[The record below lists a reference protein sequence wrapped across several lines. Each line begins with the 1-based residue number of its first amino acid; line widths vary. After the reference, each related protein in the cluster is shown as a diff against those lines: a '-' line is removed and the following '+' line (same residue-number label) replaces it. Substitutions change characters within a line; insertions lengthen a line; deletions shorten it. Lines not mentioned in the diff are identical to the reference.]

1 MEYMEQSEEEQKELG
16 YVVLCLQEKG
26 MAPGASVKEQLGFLW
41 RLFEHSEGRLVA
53 VTHDLDSLRARHSA
67 EMAEVQRYLEHIR
80 SLSEKRDALAQEYE
94 QENEVLRAQLQRVTL
109 QQDAQMNEVAEML
122 YQEGLAEVIPST
134 PSEQVA
140 YLLVERA
147 SLLER
152 PDDPQAP
159 QAPDAQAGTP
169 SASHQETQSQTQGPK
184 ESMDQGACGQ
194 SPWKRLFGLRKAAQ
208 RKQALTF
215 ASVELRPVS
224 GLSVERE
231 WARLE
236 RDLEEA
242 SRRLAMAHREIRRLT
257 DELESARMTQ
267 SAYEPELQGAQEE
280 VEQLRQEVEKLKKCD
295 VVELRKAK
303 ELNDRLDQ
311 EIRALRTRVR
321 TMDAERKALLEM
333 VEKMK
338 DSGNATKIHPE
349 ALQHNLAKGEGMAA
363 PQMHTVSLQTDLVLL
378 DQDKTH
384 ERYLQQSEITD
395 KLNDVQHQLQGL
407 QEKYDELM
415 NVTKKAE
422 EDEEYE
428 ELKKQREEEEKV
440 LELLMD
446 KTEEVEEEYEDLKT
460 KKEEVEEEYEDL
472 KTKKE
477 EVEEEYED
485 LKTKKEEVEE
495 EYENLKTKKEEVE
508 EEYENL
514 KTKKEEVEE
523 EYEDLKTKKGEV
535 ERVYEDLKIKM
546 DEEKKEYE
554 HLENMREE
562 LELKLDEALGRSKQQ
577 QHSSQAVELQL
588 KVCAELKQDQ
598 AKVSHL
604 EQRALQQES
613 RELREGLAQSSQ
625 KAHSCSHLQ
634 EKLSA
639 ERAKLK
645 AMEAEMQG
653 LQQQLKST
661 EHQLNVERNRN
672 TESGQQEE
680 EARYTT
686 IRTQDNQLH
695 RRLWE
700 QREEELQEEV
710 RSLREVEASLNR
722 TNSELSR
729 RFKGLQTQLD
739 VLQSQ
744 TSTARQEIPADYV
757 NLKECLEARQEDCEK
772 LTEELMEVLTCLDLQ
787 KSKNA
792 EKRSQH
798 KAKMRRAK
806 QIFLKET
813 GCRDE
818 KIQSLERDL
827 ALALTSSAR
836 EKEIIVNMNE
846 ENGKLLAEKRDL
858 LGKLNDVEEKTINS
872 VLAATTT
879 QCSVDFLEKESKH
892 LQDTIVEMSGLIPN
906 GATLQRA
913 LNNLHKARSANVQ
926 ELKKMS
932 HFESTL
938 LTSSH
943 LKTRVLPRAFDM
955 RSHLDNIY
963 RSNAS
968 HTEEAT
974 SPSSSLTSQLSTLT
988 MQPVE
993 TGYLNLTSSPGVWD
1007 SNLNLT
1013 SPLTRADHHT
1023 HSDALSSDSD
1033 DV

>member
-1 MEYMEQSEEEQKELG
+1 MEDTEQSEEEQKELEL
-16 YVVLCLQEKG
+16 VVLCLQEEG

-41 RLFEHSEGRLVA
+41 RLFQHSEGRLVA

-94 QENEVLRAQLQRVTL
+94 QENEVLRAQLQRLTL

-122 YQEGLAEVIPST
+122 YQEGLAEVIPSSH
-134 PSEQVA
+134 SEQVA

-152 PDDPQAP
+152 PNDPQV
-159 QAPDAQAGTP
+159 PDAQAGTP
-169 SASHQETQSQTQGPK
+169 SASQQETQSQIQCPK
-184 ESMDQGACGQ
+184 ESMDQGAPSRGQ

-208 RKQALTF
+208 SKQAL
-215 ASVELRPVS
+215 ASVELRPGS
-224 GLSVERE
+224 GLSVEQE

-257 DELESARMTQ
+257 DELESAHMTQ

-321 TMDAERKALLEM
+321 TMDAERKTLLET

-338 DSGNATKIHPE
+338 DSDNAAKTHPE
-349 ALQHNLAKGEGMAA
+349 ALQLNLAKGEGIAA
-363 PQMHTVSLQTDLVLL
+363 PQMHTVCLQTELLLL

-384 ERYLQQSEITD
+384 ERRLQQSETKD
-395 KLNDVQHQLQGL
+395 KLNDVRRQLQGL

-422 EDEEYE
+422 EYEDYE

-446 KTEEVEEEYEDLKT
+446 KTEVVEGEYEELKTKKEEMEEEYEELKT
-460 KKEEVEEEYEDL
+460 KKEEVERVYEEL

-477 EVEEEYED
+477 EVERVYEE
-485 LKTKKEEVEE
+485 LKTKKEEVE
-495 EYENLKTKKEEVE
+495 
-508 EEYENL
+508 
-514 KTKKEEVEE
+514 
-523 EYEDLKTKKGEV
+523 
-535 ERVYEDLKIKM
+535 RVYEELKTKM

-562 LELKLDEALGRSKQQ
+562 LKLDEALGRSKQQ
-577 QHSSQAVELQL
+577 QQHSSQAVELQF
-588 KVCAELKQDQ
+588 KVCAELKQGQ
-598 AKVSHL
+598 AMVSHL
-604 EQRALQQES
+604 EQRALQQEN

-625 KAHSCSHLQ
+625 KAQSCSHLQ
-634 EKLSA
+634 EELSA

-645 AMEAEMQG
+645 AMEVEIQG

-680 EARYTT
+680 EARYTAL
-686 IRTQDNQLH
+686 RTQENQLH
-695 RRLWE
+695 RRMWE
-700 QREEELQEEV
+700 QREEELQEEGC
-710 RSLREVEASLNR
+710 SLREVEASLNC

-729 RFKGLQTQLD
+729 RFRGQQTHRD

-744 TSTARQEIPADYV
+744 TATARQEIPADYV

-772 LTEELMEVLTCLDLQ
+772 LTKELMEVLTCLDLQ

-818 KIQSLERDL
+818 RIQSLERDL

-836 EKEIIVNMNE
+836 EKEMIVNMKE

-858 LGKLNDVEEKTINS
+858 LGKLNDVEEKTNKS

-879 QCSVDFLEKESKH
+879 QC
-892 LQDTIVEMSGLIPN
+892 
-906 GATLQRA
+906 
-913 LNNLHKARSANVQ
+913 
-926 ELKKMS
+926 
-932 HFESTL
+932 
-938 LTSSH
+938 
-943 LKTRVLPRAFDM
+943 RVLPGAFDM
-955 RSHLDNIY
+955 RSHLDNIH
-963 RSNAS
+963 RSKAS

-974 SPSSSLTSQLSTLT
+974 SPRSTLT
-988 MQPVE
+988 TQPVE
-993 TGYLNLTSSPGVWD
+993 MGYLNLTSSPGVWD

-1013 SPLTRADHHT
+1013 SPLTRADHNFWRT
-1023 HSDALSSDSD
+1023 ELGQ
-1033 DV
+1033 

>member
-1 MEYMEQSEEEQKELG
+1 MEDTEQSEEEQKELEH
-16 YVVLCLQEKG
+16 VVLYLQEEG

-41 RLFEHSEGRLVA
+41 RLFQHSEGRLVA
-53 VTHDLDSLRARHSA
+53 VTYDLDSLRARHSA

-94 QENEVLRAQLQRVTL
+94 QENEVLRAQLQRLTL

-122 YQEGLAEVIPST
+122 YQEGLAEVIPSSH
-134 PSEQVA
+134 SEQVA

-159 QAPDAQAGTP
+159 QVPDAQAGTP
-169 SASHQETQSQTQGPK
+169 SASQQETQSQIQCPK
-184 ESMDQGACGQ
+184 ESMDQGAPSRGQ

-208 RKQALTF
+208 SKQAL
-215 ASVELRPVS
+215 ASVELRPGS

-231 WARLE
+231 WAHLE

-321 TMDAERKALLEM
+321 TMDAERKTLLET
-333 VEKMK
+333 VEKIK
-338 DSGNATKIHPE
+338 DSDNAAKIHPE
-349 ALQHNLAKGEGMAA
+349 ALQLNLAKGEGIPA
-363 PQMHTVSLQTDLVLL
+363 PQMHTVCLQTELLLL

-384 ERYLQQSEITD
+384 ERCLQQSETKD
-395 KLNDVQHQLQGL
+395 KLNDVRRQLQGL
-407 QEKYDELM
+407 QEKYDELL
-415 NVTKKAE
+415 NVTRKAE
-422 EDEEYE
+422 EYEDYE

-446 KTEEVEEEYEDLKT
+446 KTEEVEEEYEELKT
-460 KKEEVEEEYEDL
+460 KKEEVE
-472 KTKKE
+472 
-477 EVEEEYED
+477 
-485 LKTKKEEVEE
+485 
-495 EYENLKTKKEEVE
+495 
-508 EEYENL
+508 
-514 KTKKEEVEE
+514 
-523 EYEDLKTKKGEV
+523 
-535 ERVYEDLKIKM
+535 IKM

-562 LELKLDEALGRSKQQ
+562 LKLDEALGRSRQQ
-577 QHSSQAVELQL
+577 QPHCSQAVELQL
-588 KVCAELKQDQ
+588 KVCAELKQGQ
-598 AKVSHL
+598 AMVSHL

-625 KAHSCSHLQ
+625 KAQSCSRLL
-634 EKLSA
+634 EELSA

-645 AMEAEMQG
+645 AMEVEMQG
-653 LQQQLKST
+653 LQQ
-661 EHQLNVERNRN
+661 QLNVERNRN

-680 EARYTT
+680 EARYTAL
-686 IRTQDNQLH
+686 RTQDNQLH
-695 RRLWE
+695 RRMWE
-700 QREEELQEEV
+700 QREEELQEEGC
-710 RSLREVEASLNR
+710 SLREVEASLNC
-722 TNSELSR
+722 TNSEL
-729 RFKGLQTQLD
+729 
-739 VLQSQ
+739 QSQ
-744 TSTARQEIPADYV
+744 TGTARQEIPADYV

-818 KIQSLERDL
+818 RIQSLERDL

-836 EKEIIVNMNE
+836 EKEMIVNMNE
-846 ENGKLLAEKRDL
+846 ENRKLLAEKRDL
-858 LGKLNDVEEKTINS
+858 LGTLNDVEEKTNKS
-872 VLAATTT
+872 VLAATTA

-906 GATLQRA
+906 GAALQRA
-913 LNNLHKARSANVQ
+913 LKNLRKARSANVQ
-926 ELKKMS
+926 
-932 HFESTL
+932 
-938 LTSSH
+938 SS
-943 LKTRVLPRAFDM
+943 AW
-955 RSHLDNIY
+955 SI
-963 RSNAS
+963 
-968 HTEEAT
+968 
-974 SPSSSLTSQLSTLT
+974 
-988 MQPVE
+988 
-993 TGYLNLTSSPGVWD
+993 
-1007 SNLNLT
+1007 
-1013 SPLTRADHHT
+1013 
-1023 HSDALSSDSD
+1023 
-1033 DV
+1033 

>member
-1 MEYMEQSEEEQKELG
+1 MSVSTEELEH
-16 YVVLCLQEKG
+16 VVLCLQEEG

-41 RLFEHSEGRLVA
+41 RLFQHSEGRLVA

-94 QENEVLRAQLQRVTL
+94 QENEVLRAQLQRLTL

-122 YQEGLAEVIPST
+122 YQEGLAEVIPSSH
-134 PSEQVA
+134 SEQVA

-159 QAPDAQAGTP
+159 QVPDAQAGTP
-169 SASHQETQSQTQGPK
+169 SASQETESQTQCTK
-184 ESMDQGACGQ
+184 ESMDQGAPSRGQ

-208 RKQALTF
+208 SKQAL
-215 ASVELRPVS
+215 ASVELRPGS

-295 VVELRKAK
+295 VVELRKAT

-321 TMDAERKALLEM
+321 TMDAERKTLLET

-338 DSGNATKIHPE
+338 HSDNAAKIHPE
-349 ALQHNLAKGEGMAA
+349 ALQLNLAKGEGIAA
-363 PQMHTVSLQTDLVLL
+363 PQMHTVCLQTELLLL
-378 DQDKTH
+378 DQVKTH
-384 ERYLQQSEITD
+384 ERRLQQSETKD
-395 KLNDVQHQLQGL
+395 KLNDVRRQLQGL
-407 QEKYDELM
+407 QEKYDELL

-422 EDEEYE
+422 EYEDYE

-446 KTEEVEEEYEDLKT
+446 KTE
-460 KKEEVEEEYEDL
+460 
-472 KTKKE
+472 
-477 EVEEEYED
+477 
-485 LKTKKEEVEE
+485 
-495 EYENLKTKKEEVE
+495 
-508 EEYENL
+508 
-514 KTKKEEVEE
+514 
-523 EYEDLKTKKGEV
+523 
-535 ERVYEDLKIKM
+535 
-546 DEEKKEYE
+546 EEKKEYE

-562 LELKLDEALGRSKQQ
+562 LELKLDEALGRSKK

-588 KVCAELKQDQ
+588 KVCAELKQGQ
-598 AKVSHL
+598 AMVSHL

-625 KAHSCSHLQ
+625 KAQSCSRLQ
-634 EKLSA
+634 EELSA

-645 AMEAEMQG
+645 AMEVEMQG

-661 EHQLNVERNRN
+661 EHQLSVERNRN

-680 EARYTT
+680 AARYTAL
-686 IRTQDNQLH
+686 RTQDNQLH
-695 RRLWE
+695 RRMWE
-700 QREEELQEEV
+700 QREEELQDEGS
-710 RSLREVEASLNR
+710 SLREVEASLNC
-722 TNSELSR
+722 TNSELSL
-729 RFKGLQTQLD
+729 RFKGQQTQLD

-744 TSTARQEIPADYV
+744 AGTASQEIPADYV
-757 NLKECLEARQEDCEK
+757 KLKECLEARQEDCEK

-806 QIFLKET
+806 QIYLKET

-818 KIQSLERDL
+818 RIQSLERDL

-836 EKEIIVNMNE
+836 EKEMIVNMNE

-858 LGKLNDVEEKTINS
+858 LGKLNDVEEKTNKS

-879 QCSVDFLEKESKH
+879 QCSVDFLEKESEH

-906 GATLQRA
+906 GAALQHA
-913 LNNLHKARSANVQ
+913 LKNLHKARSANVQ
-926 ELKKMS
+926 
-932 HFESTL
+932 
-938 LTSSH
+938 SS
-943 LKTRVLPRAFDM
+943 AW
-955 RSHLDNIY
+955 SI
-963 RSNAS
+963 
-968 HTEEAT
+968 
-974 SPSSSLTSQLSTLT
+974 
-988 MQPVE
+988 
-993 TGYLNLTSSPGVWD
+993 
-1007 SNLNLT
+1007 
-1013 SPLTRADHHT
+1013 
-1023 HSDALSSDSD
+1023 
-1033 DV
+1033 

>member
-1 MEYMEQSEEEQKELG
+1 MEDTEQSEEEQKELEH
-16 YVVLCLQEKG
+16 VVLCLQEEG

-41 RLFEHSEGRLVA
+41 RLFQHSEGRLVA
-53 VTHDLDSLRARHSA
+53 VTYDLDSLRARHSA

-94 QENEVLRAQLQRVTL
+94 QENEVLRAQLQRLTL

-122 YQEGLAEVIPST
+122 YQEGLAEVIPSSH
-134 PSEQVA
+134 SEQVA

-159 QAPDAQAGTP
+159 QVPDAQAGTP
-169 SASHQETQSQTQGPK
+169 SASQQETQSQIQCPK
-184 ESMDQGACGQ
+184 ESMDQ
-194 SPWKRLFGLRKAAQ
+194 
-208 RKQALTF
+208 
-215 ASVELRPVS
+215 VELRPGS

-231 WARLE
+231 WAHLE

-321 TMDAERKALLEM
+321 TMDAERKTLLET

-338 DSGNATKIHPE
+338 DSDNAAKIHPE
-349 ALQHNLAKGEGMAA
+349 ALQLNLAKGEGIPA
-363 PQMHTVSLQTDLVLL
+363 PQMHTVCLQTELLLL

-384 ERYLQQSEITD
+384 ERCLQQSETKD
-395 KLNDVQHQLQGL
+395 ELNDVRRQLQGL
-407 QEKYDELM
+407 QEKYDELL
-415 NVTKKAE
+415 NVTRKAE
-422 EDEEYE
+422 EYEDYE

-446 KTEEVEEEYEDLKT
+446 KTEEVEEEYEELKT
-460 KKEEVEEEYEDL
+460 KKEEVE
-472 KTKKE
+472 
-477 EVEEEYED
+477 
-485 LKTKKEEVEE
+485 
-495 EYENLKTKKEEVE
+495 
-508 EEYENL
+508 
-514 KTKKEEVEE
+514 
-523 EYEDLKTKKGEV
+523 
-535 ERVYEDLKIKM
+535 IKM

-562 LELKLDEALGRSKQQ
+562 LKLDEALGRSRQQ
-577 QHSSQAVELQL
+577 QPHCSQAVELQL
-588 KVCAELKQDQ
+588 KVCAELKQGQ
-598 AKVSHL
+598 AMVSHL

-625 KAHSCSHLQ
+625 KAQSCSRLL
-634 EKLSA
+634 EELSA

-645 AMEAEMQG
+645 AMEVEMQG
-653 LQQQLKST
+653 LQQ
-661 EHQLNVERNRN
+661 QLNVERNRN

-680 EARYTT
+680 EARYTAL
-686 IRTQDNQLH
+686 RTQDNQLH
-695 RRLWE
+695 RRMWE
-700 QREEELQEEV
+700 QREEELQEEGC
-710 RSLREVEASLNR
+710 SLREVEASLNC
-722 TNSELSR
+722 TNSEL
-729 RFKGLQTQLD
+729 
-739 VLQSQ
+739 QSQ
-744 TSTARQEIPADYV
+744 TGTARQEIPADYV

-772 LTEELMEVLTCLDLQ
+772 LTEELMEVLMCLDLQ

-818 KIQSLERDL
+818 RIQSLERDL

-836 EKEIIVNMNE
+836 EKEMIVNMNE
-846 ENGKLLAEKRDL
+846 ENRKLLAEKRDL
-858 LGKLNDVEEKTINS
+858 LGTLNDVEERKNKS
-872 VLAATTT
+872 VLAATTA

-906 GATLQRA
+906 GAALQRA
-913 LNNLHKARSANVQ
+913 LKNLRKARSANVQ
-926 ELKKMS
+926 DSKKMS
-932 HFESTL
+932 HFESIL
-938 LTSSH
+938 LTSS
-943 LKTRVLPRAFDM
+943 LLETRVLPGAFDM

-963 RSNAS
+963 RSKAS

-974 SPSSSLTSQLSTLT
+974 SPRSSLTSPRSSLTSPCTLLTSPRSTLT

-993 TGYLNLTSSPGVWD
+993 MGY
-1007 SNLNLT
+1007 LNLT
-1013 SPLTRADHHT
+1013 SPLTRADHN
-1023 HSDALSSDSD
+1023 L
-1033 DV
+1033 

>member
-1 MEYMEQSEEEQKELG
+1 MEDTEQSEEEQKELEH
-16 YVVLCLQEKG
+16 VVLCLQEEG

-41 RLFEHSEGRLVA
+41 RLFQHSEGRLVA
-53 VTHDLDSLRARHSA
+53 VTYDLDSLRARHSA

-94 QENEVLRAQLQRVTL
+94 QENEVLRAQLQRLTL

-122 YQEGLAEVIPST
+122 YQEGLAEVIPSSH
-134 PSEQVA
+134 SEQVA

-159 QAPDAQAGTP
+159 QVPDAQAGTP
-169 SASHQETQSQTQGPK
+169 SASQQETQSQIQCPK
-184 ESMDQGACGQ
+184 ESMDQGAPSRGQ

-208 RKQALTF
+208 SKQAL
-215 ASVELRPVS
+215 ASVELRPGS

-231 WARLE
+231 WAHLE

-321 TMDAERKALLEM
+321 TMDAERKTLLET

-338 DSGNATKIHPE
+338 DSDNAAKIHPE
-349 ALQHNLAKGEGMAA
+349 ALQLNLAKGEGIPA
-363 PQMHTVSLQTDLVLL
+363 PQMHTVCLQTELLLL

-384 ERYLQQSEITD
+384 ERCLQQSETKD
-395 KLNDVQHQLQGL
+395 ELNDVRRQLQGL
-407 QEKYDELM
+407 QEKYDELL
-415 NVTKKAE
+415 NVTRKAE
-422 EDEEYE
+422 EYEDYE

-446 KTEEVEEEYEDLKT
+446 KTEEVEEEYEELKT
-460 KKEEVEEEYEDL
+460 KKEEVE
-472 KTKKE
+472 
-477 EVEEEYED
+477 
-485 LKTKKEEVEE
+485 
-495 EYENLKTKKEEVE
+495 
-508 EEYENL
+508 
-514 KTKKEEVEE
+514 
-523 EYEDLKTKKGEV
+523 
-535 ERVYEDLKIKM
+535 IKM

-562 LELKLDEALGRSKQQ
+562 LKLDEALGRSRQQ
-577 QHSSQAVELQL
+577 QPHCSQAVELQL
-588 KVCAELKQDQ
+588 KVCAELKQGQ
-598 AKVSHL
+598 AMVSHL

-625 KAHSCSHLQ
+625 KAQSCSRLL
-634 EKLSA
+634 EELSA

-645 AMEAEMQG
+645 AMEVEMQG
-653 LQQQLKST
+653 LQQ
-661 EHQLNVERNRN
+661 QLNVERNRN

-680 EARYTT
+680 EARYTAL
-686 IRTQDNQLH
+686 RTQDNQLH
-695 RRLWE
+695 RRMWE
-700 QREEELQEEV
+700 QREEELQEEGC
-710 RSLREVEASLNR
+710 SLREVEASLNC
-722 TNSELSR
+722 TNSEL
-729 RFKGLQTQLD
+729 
-739 VLQSQ
+739 QSQ
-744 TSTARQEIPADYV
+744 TGTARQEIPADYV

-772 LTEELMEVLTCLDLQ
+772 LTEELMEVLMCLDLQ

-818 KIQSLERDL
+818 RIQSLERDL

-836 EKEIIVNMNE
+836 EKEMIVNMNE
-846 ENGKLLAEKRDL
+846 ENRKLLAEKRDL
-858 LGKLNDVEEKTINS
+858 LGTLNDVEERKNKS
-872 VLAATTT
+872 VLAATTA

-906 GATLQRA
+906 GAALQRA
-913 LNNLHKARSANVQ
+913 LKNLRKARSANVQ
-926 ELKKMS
+926 
-932 HFESTL
+932 
-938 LTSSH
+938 SS
-943 LKTRVLPRAFDM
+943 AW
-955 RSHLDNIY
+955 SI
-963 RSNAS
+963 
-968 HTEEAT
+968 
-974 SPSSSLTSQLSTLT
+974 
-988 MQPVE
+988 
-993 TGYLNLTSSPGVWD
+993 
-1007 SNLNLT
+1007 
-1013 SPLTRADHHT
+1013 
-1023 HSDALSSDSD
+1023 
-1033 DV
+1033 

>member
-1 MEYMEQSEEEQKELG
+1 MEDTEQSEEEQKELEH
-16 YVVLCLQEKG
+16 VVLCLQEEG

-41 RLFEHSEGRLVA
+41 RLFQHSEGRLVA
-53 VTHDLDSLRARHSA
+53 VTYDLDSLRARHSA

-80 SLSEKRDALAQEYE
+80 SLSEKRDAVAQEYE
-94 QENEVLRAQLQRVTL
+94 QENEVLRTQLQRLTL

-122 YQEGLAEVIPST
+122 YQEGLAEVIPSSH
-134 PSEQVA
+134 SEQVA

-159 QAPDAQAGTP
+159 QVPDAQAGTP
-169 SASHQETQSQTQGPK
+169 SASQQETQSQIQCPK
-184 ESMDQGACGQ
+184 ESMDQGAPSRGQ

-208 RKQALTF
+208 SKQAL
-215 ASVELRPVS
+215 ASVELRPGS

-231 WARLE
+231 WAHLE

-280 VEQLRQEVEKLKKCD
+280 VEQLRQEVEMLKKCD

-321 TMDAERKALLEM
+321 TMDAERKTLLET

-338 DSGNATKIHPE
+338 DSDNAAKIHPE
-349 ALQHNLAKGEGMAA
+349 ALELNLAKREGIAA
-363 PQMHTVSLQTDLVLL
+363 PQMHTVCLQTELLLL

-384 ERYLQQSEITD
+384 ERCLQQSETKD
-395 KLNDVQHQLQGL
+395 KLNDVRRQLQGL
-407 QEKYDELM
+407 QEKYDELL
-415 NVTKKAE
+415 NVTRKAE
-422 EDEEYE
+422 EYEDYE

-446 KTEEVEEEYEDLKT
+446 KTEEVEEEYEELKT
-460 KKEEVEEEYEDL
+460 KKV
-472 KTKKE
+472 
-477 EVEEEYED
+477 
-485 LKTKKEEVEE
+485 
-495 EYENLKTKKEEVE
+495 
-508 EEYENL
+508 
-514 KTKKEEVEE
+514 
-523 EYEDLKTKKGEV
+523 EV
-535 ERVYEDLKIKM
+535 ERVYEELKIKM
-546 DEEKKEYE
+546 DEEKEYE

-562 LELKLDEALGRSKQQ
+562 LKLDEALGRSRQQQ
-577 QHSSQAVELQL
+577 QHCSQAVELQL
-588 KVCAELKQDQ
+588 KVCAELKQGQ
-598 AKVSHL
+598 AMVSHL

-625 KAHSCSHLQ
+625 KAQSCSRLL
-634 EKLSA
+634 EELSA

-645 AMEAEMQG
+645 AMEMQG
-653 LQQQLKST
+653 LQQ
-661 EHQLNVERNRN
+661 QLNVERNRN

-680 EARYTT
+680 EARYTAL
-686 IRTQDNQLH
+686 RTQDNQLH
-695 RRLWE
+695 RRMWE
-700 QREEELQEEV
+700 QREEELQEEGC
-710 RSLREVEASLNR
+710 SLREVEASLNC
-722 TNSELSR
+722 TNSEL
-729 RFKGLQTQLD
+729 
-739 VLQSQ
+739 QSQ
-744 TSTARQEIPADYV
+744 TGTARQEIPADYV

-772 LTEELMEVLTCLDLQ
+772 LTQELMEVLMCLDLQ

-818 KIQSLERDL
+818 RIQSLERDL

-836 EKEIIVNMNE
+836 EKEMIVNMNE
-846 ENGKLLAEKRDL
+846 ENRKLLAEKRDL
-858 LGKLNDVEEKTINS
+858 LGTLNDVEEKTNKS
-872 VLAATTT
+872 VLAATTA
-879 QCSVDFLEKESKH
+879 QC
-892 LQDTIVEMSGLIPN
+892 
-906 GATLQRA
+906 
-913 LNNLHKARSANVQ
+913 
-926 ELKKMS
+926 
-932 HFESTL
+932 
-938 LTSSH
+938 
-943 LKTRVLPRAFDM
+943 RVLPGAFDM

-963 RSNAS
+963 RSKAS

-974 SPSSSLTSQLSTLT
+974 SPRSSLTSPRSSLTSPCTLLTSPRSTLT

-993 TGYLNLTSSPGVWD
+993 MGYLNLTSFPGVWD

-1013 SPLTRADHHT
+1013 SPLTRADHNF
-1023 HSDALSSDSD
+1023 
-1033 DV
+1033 

>member
-1 MEYMEQSEEEQKELG
+1 MEDTEQSEEEQKELEH
-16 YVVLCLQEKG
+16 VVLYLQEEG

-41 RLFEHSEGRLVA
+41 RLFQHSEGRLVA
-53 VTHDLDSLRARHSA
+53 VTYDLDSLRARHSA

-94 QENEVLRAQLQRVTL
+94 QENEVLRAQLQRLTL

-122 YQEGLAEVIPST
+122 YQEGLAEVIPSSH
-134 PSEQVA
+134 SEQVA

-159 QAPDAQAGTP
+159 QVPDAQAGTP
-169 SASHQETQSQTQGPK
+169 SASQQETQSQIQCPK
-184 ESMDQGACGQ
+184 ESMDQGAPSRGQ

-208 RKQALTF
+208 SKQAL
-215 ASVELRPVS
+215 ASVELRPGS

-231 WARLE
+231 WAHLE

-321 TMDAERKALLEM
+321 TMDAERKTLLET
-333 VEKMK
+333 VEKIK
-338 DSGNATKIHPE
+338 DSDNAAKIHPE
-349 ALQHNLAKGEGMAA
+349 ALQLNLAKGEGIPA
-363 PQMHTVSLQTDLVLL
+363 PQMHTVCLQTELLLL

-384 ERYLQQSEITD
+384 ERCLQQSETKD
-395 KLNDVQHQLQGL
+395 KLNDVRRQLQGL
-407 QEKYDELM
+407 QEKYDELL
-415 NVTKKAE
+415 NVTRKAE
-422 EDEEYE
+422 EYEDYE

-446 KTEEVEEEYEDLKT
+446 KTEEVEEEYEELKT
-460 KKEEVEEEYEDL
+460 KKEEVE
-472 KTKKE
+472 
-477 EVEEEYED
+477 
-485 LKTKKEEVEE
+485 
-495 EYENLKTKKEEVE
+495 
-508 EEYENL
+508 
-514 KTKKEEVEE
+514 
-523 EYEDLKTKKGEV
+523 
-535 ERVYEDLKIKM
+535 IKM

-562 LELKLDEALGRSKQQ
+562 LKLDEALGRSRQQ
-577 QHSSQAVELQL
+577 QPHCSQAVELQL
-588 KVCAELKQDQ
+588 KVCAELKQGQ
-598 AKVSHL
+598 AMVSHL

-625 KAHSCSHLQ
+625 KAQSCSRLL
-634 EKLSA
+634 EELSA

-645 AMEAEMQG
+645 AMEVEMQG
-653 LQQQLKST
+653 LQQ
-661 EHQLNVERNRN
+661 QLNVERNRN

-680 EARYTT
+680 EARYTAL
-686 IRTQDNQLH
+686 RTQDNQLH
-695 RRLWE
+695 RRMWE
-700 QREEELQEEV
+700 QREEELQEEGC
-710 RSLREVEASLNR
+710 SLREVEASLNC
-722 TNSELSR
+722 TNSEL
-729 RFKGLQTQLD
+729 
-739 VLQSQ
+739 QSQ
-744 TSTARQEIPADYV
+744 TGTARQEIPADYV

-818 KIQSLERDL
+818 RIQSLERDL

-836 EKEIIVNMNE
+836 
-846 ENGKLLAEKRDL
+846 
-858 LGKLNDVEEKTINS
+858 S
-872 VLAATTT
+872 
-879 QCSVDFLEKESKH
+879 
-892 LQDTIVEMSGLIPN
+892 
-906 GATLQRA
+906 
-913 LNNLHKARSANVQ
+913 SAW
-926 ELKKMS
+926 S
-932 HFESTL
+932 
-938 LTSSH
+938 
-943 LKTRVLPRAFDM
+943 
-955 RSHLDNIY
+955 I
-963 RSNAS
+963 
-968 HTEEAT
+968 
-974 SPSSSLTSQLSTLT
+974 
-988 MQPVE
+988 
-993 TGYLNLTSSPGVWD
+993 
-1007 SNLNLT
+1007 
-1013 SPLTRADHHT
+1013 
-1023 HSDALSSDSD
+1023 
-1033 DV
+1033 

>member
-1 MEYMEQSEEEQKELG
+1 MEDTEQSEEEQKELEL
-16 YVVLCLQEKG
+16 VVLCLQEEG

-41 RLFEHSEGRLVA
+41 RLFQHSEGRLVA

-94 QENEVLRAQLQRVTL
+94 QENEVLRAQLQRLTL

-122 YQEGLAEVIPST
+122 YQEGLAEVIPSSH
-134 PSEQVA
+134 SEQVA

-152 PDDPQAP
+152 PNDPQV
-159 QAPDAQAGTP
+159 PDAQAGTP
-169 SASHQETQSQTQGPK
+169 SASQQETQSQIQCPK
-184 ESMDQGACGQ
+184 ESMDQ
-194 SPWKRLFGLRKAAQ
+194 
-208 RKQALTF
+208 
-215 ASVELRPVS
+215 VELRPGS
-224 GLSVERE
+224 GLSVEQE

-257 DELESARMTQ
+257 DELESAHMTQ

-321 TMDAERKALLEM
+321 TMDAERKTLLET

-338 DSGNATKIHPE
+338 DSDNAAKTHPE
-349 ALQHNLAKGEGMAA
+349 ALQLNLAKGEGIAA
-363 PQMHTVSLQTDLVLL
+363 PQMHTVCLQTELLLL

-384 ERYLQQSEITD
+384 ERRLQQSETKD
-395 KLNDVQHQLQGL
+395 KLNDVRRQLQGL

-422 EDEEYE
+422 EYEDYE

-446 KTEEVEEEYEDLKT
+446 KTEVVEGEYEELKTKKEEMEEEYEELKT
-460 KKEEVEEEYEDL
+460 KKEEVERVYEEL

-477 EVEEEYED
+477 EVERVYEE
-485 LKTKKEEVEE
+485 LKTKKEEVE
-495 EYENLKTKKEEVE
+495 
-508 EEYENL
+508 
-514 KTKKEEVEE
+514 
-523 EYEDLKTKKGEV
+523 
-535 ERVYEDLKIKM
+535 RVYEELKTKM

-562 LELKLDEALGRSKQQ
+562 LKLDEALGRSKQQ
-577 QHSSQAVELQL
+577 QQHSSQAVELQF
-588 KVCAELKQDQ
+588 KVCAELKQGQ
-598 AKVSHL
+598 AMVSHL
-604 EQRALQQES
+604 EQRALQQEN

-625 KAHSCSHLQ
+625 KAQSCSHLQ
-634 EKLSA
+634 EELSA

-645 AMEAEMQG
+645 AMEVEIQG

-680 EARYTT
+680 EARYTAL
-686 IRTQDNQLH
+686 RTQENQLH
-695 RRLWE
+695 RRMWE
-700 QREEELQEEV
+700 QREEELQEEGC
-710 RSLREVEASLNR
+710 SLREVEASLNC

-729 RFKGLQTQLD
+729 RFRGQQTHRD

-744 TSTARQEIPADYV
+744 TATARQEIPADYV

-772 LTEELMEVLTCLDLQ
+772 LTKELMEVLTCLDLQ

-818 KIQSLERDL
+818 RIQSLERDL

-836 EKEIIVNMNE
+836 EKEMIVNMKE

-858 LGKLNDVEEKTINS
+858 LGKLNDVEEKTNKS

-906 GATLQRA
+906 GAALQRA
-913 LNNLHKARSANVQ
+913 LKNLHKARSANVQ
-926 ELKKMS
+926 ESKKMS
-932 HFESTL
+932 HFESIL

-943 LKTRVLPRAFDM
+943 LETRVLPGAFDM
-955 RSHLDNIY
+955 RSHLDNIH
-963 RSNAS
+963 RSKAS

-974 SPSSSLTSQLSTLT
+974 SPRSTLT
-988 MQPVE
+988 TQPVE
-993 TGYLNLTSSPGVWD
+993 MGYLNLTSSPGVWD

-1013 SPLTRADHHT
+1013 SPLTRADHNFWRT
-1023 HSDALSSDSD
+1023 ELGQ
-1033 DV
+1033 

>member
-1 MEYMEQSEEEQKELG
+1 MEDTEQSEEEQKELEL
-16 YVVLCLQEKG
+16 VVLCLQEEG

-41 RLFEHSEGRLVA
+41 RLFQHSEGRLVA

-94 QENEVLRAQLQRVTL
+94 QENEVLRAQLQRLTL

-122 YQEGLAEVIPST
+122 YQEGLAEVIPSSH
-134 PSEQVA
+134 SEQVA

-152 PDDPQAP
+152 PNDPQV
-159 QAPDAQAGTP
+159 PDAQAGTP
-169 SASHQETQSQTQGPK
+169 SASQQETQSQIQCPK
-184 ESMDQGACGQ
+184 ESMDQGAPSRGQ

-208 RKQALTF
+208 SKQAL
-215 ASVELRPVS
+215 ASVELRPGS
-224 GLSVERE
+224 GLSVEQE

-257 DELESARMTQ
+257 DELESAHMTQ

-321 TMDAERKALLEM
+321 TMDAERKTLLET

-338 DSGNATKIHPE
+338 DSDNAAKTHPE
-349 ALQHNLAKGEGMAA
+349 ALQLNLAKGEGIAA
-363 PQMHTVSLQTDLVLL
+363 PQMHTVCLQTELLLL

-384 ERYLQQSEITD
+384 ERRLQQSETKD
-395 KLNDVQHQLQGL
+395 KLNDVRRQLQGL

-422 EDEEYE
+422 EYEDYE

-446 KTEEVEEEYEDLKT
+446 KTEVVEGEYEELKTKKEEMEEEYEELKT
-460 KKEEVEEEYEDL
+460 KKEEVERVYEEL

-477 EVEEEYED
+477 EVERVYEE
-485 LKTKKEEVEE
+485 LKTKKEEVE
-495 EYENLKTKKEEVE
+495 
-508 EEYENL
+508 
-514 KTKKEEVEE
+514 
-523 EYEDLKTKKGEV
+523 
-535 ERVYEDLKIKM
+535 RVYEELKTKM

-562 LELKLDEALGRSKQQ
+562 LKLDEALGRSKQQ
-577 QHSSQAVELQL
+577 QQHSSQAVELQF
-588 KVCAELKQDQ
+588 KVCAELKQGQ
-598 AKVSHL
+598 AMVSHL
-604 EQRALQQES
+604 EQRALQQEN

-625 KAHSCSHLQ
+625 KAQSCSHLQ
-634 EKLSA
+634 EELSA

-645 AMEAEMQG
+645 AMEVEIQG

-680 EARYTT
+680 EARYTAL
-686 IRTQDNQLH
+686 RTQENQLH
-695 RRLWE
+695 RRMWE
-700 QREEELQEEV
+700 QREEELQEEGC
-710 RSLREVEASLNR
+710 SLREVEASLNC

-729 RFKGLQTQLD
+729 RFRGQQTHRD

-744 TSTARQEIPADYV
+744 TATARQEIPADYV

-772 LTEELMEVLTCLDLQ
+772 LTKELMEVLTCLDLQ

-818 KIQSLERDL
+818 RIQSLERDL

-836 EKEIIVNMNE
+836 EKEMIVNMKE

-858 LGKLNDVEEKTINS
+858 LGKLNDVEEKTNKS

-906 GATLQRA
+906 GAALQRA
-913 LNNLHKARSANVQ
+913 LKNLHKARSANVQ
-926 ELKKMS
+926 
-932 HFESTL
+932 
-938 LTSSH
+938 SS
-943 LKTRVLPRAFDM
+943 AW
-955 RSHLDNIY
+955 SI
-963 RSNAS
+963 
-968 HTEEAT
+968 
-974 SPSSSLTSQLSTLT
+974 
-988 MQPVE
+988 
-993 TGYLNLTSSPGVWD
+993 
-1007 SNLNLT
+1007 
-1013 SPLTRADHHT
+1013 
-1023 HSDALSSDSD
+1023 
-1033 DV
+1033 

>member
-1 MEYMEQSEEEQKELG
+1 MSVSTLFRVVSPIMEDTEQSEEELEH
-16 YVVLCLQEKG
+16 VVLCLQEEG

-41 RLFEHSEGRLVA
+41 RLFQHSEGRLVA

-94 QENEVLRAQLQRVTL
+94 QENEVLRAQLQRLTL

-122 YQEGLAEVIPST
+122 YQEGLAEVIPSSH
-134 PSEQVA
+134 SEQVA

-152 PDDPQAP
+152 PDEPQAP
-159 QAPDAQAGTP
+159 QVPDAQAGTP
-169 SASHQETQSQTQGPK
+169 SASQQETQSQTQCTK
-184 ESMDQGACGQ
+184 ESMDQ
-194 SPWKRLFGLRKAAQ
+194 
-208 RKQALTF
+208 
-215 ASVELRPVS
+215 VELRPGS

-295 VVELRKAK
+295 VVELRKAT

-321 TMDAERKALLEM
+321 TMDAERKTLLET

-338 DSGNATKIHPE
+338 HSDNAAKIHPE
-349 ALQHNLAKGEGMAA
+349 ALQLNLAKGEGIAA
-363 PQMHTVSLQTDLVLL
+363 PQMHTVCLQTELLLL
-378 DQDKTH
+378 DQVKTH
-384 ERYLQQSEITD
+384 ERRLQQSETKD
-395 KLNDVQHQLQGL
+395 KLNDVRRQLQGL
-407 QEKYDELM
+407 QEKYDELL

-422 EDEEYE
+422 EYEDYE

-446 KTEEVEEEYEDLKT
+446 KTEEVEEEYEELKT
-460 KKEEVEEEYEDL
+460 KKEEA
-472 KTKKE
+472 
-477 EVEEEYED
+477 
-485 LKTKKEEVEE
+485 
-495 EYENLKTKKEEVE
+495 
-508 EEYENL
+508 
-514 KTKKEEVEE
+514 
-523 EYEDLKTKKGEV
+523 
-535 ERVYEDLKIKM
+535 ERVYEELKIKM

-562 LELKLDEALGRSKQQ
+562 LELKLDEALGRRKK

-588 KVCAELKQDQ
+588 KMCAELKQDQ
-598 AKVSHL
+598 AMVSHL

-625 KAHSCSHLQ
+625 KAQSCSRLQ
-634 EKLSA
+634 EELSA

-645 AMEAEMQG
+645 AMEVEMQG

-680 EARYTT
+680 AARYTAL
-686 IRTQDNQLH
+686 RTQDNQLH
-695 RRLWE
+695 RRMWE
-700 QREEELQEEV
+700 QREEELQDEGC
-710 RSLREVEASLNR
+710 SLREVEASLNC
-722 TNSELSR
+722 TNSELSL
-729 RFKGLQTQLD
+729 RFKGQQTQLD

-744 TSTARQEIPADYV
+744 TGTASQEIPADYV
-757 NLKECLEARQEDCEK
+757 KLKECLEARQEDCEK

-806 QIFLKET
+806 QIYLKET

-818 KIQSLERDL
+818 RIQSLERDL

-836 EKEIIVNMNE
+836 EKEMIVNMNE

-858 LGKLNDVEEKTINS
+858 LGKLNDVEEKTNKS

-879 QCSVDFLEKESKH
+879 QCSVDFLEKESEH

-906 GATLQRA
+906 GAALQHA
-913 LNNLHKARSANVQ
+913 LKNLHKARSANVQ
-926 ELKKMS
+926 ESRKMS
-932 HFESTL
+932 HFESIL
-938 LTSSH
+938 LTSS
-943 LKTRVLPRAFDM
+943 LLETRVLPGAFDM

-963 RSNAS
+963 RCKAS

-974 SPSSSLTSQLSTLT
+974 SPRSSLTSSRSTLT
-988 MQPVE
+988 TQPVE
-993 TGYLNLTSSPGVWD
+993 MGYLNLTSSPGVWD

-1013 SPLTRADHHT
+1013 PPLTRADHN
-1023 HSDALSSDSD
+1023 L
-1033 DV
+1033 

>member
-1 MEYMEQSEEEQKELG
+1 MEDTEQSEEEQKELEH
-16 YVVLCLQEKG
+16 VVLYLQEEG

-41 RLFEHSEGRLVA
+41 RLFQHSEGRLVA
-53 VTHDLDSLRARHSA
+53 VTYDLDSLRARHSA

-94 QENEVLRAQLQRVTL
+94 QENEVLRAQLQRLTL

-122 YQEGLAEVIPST
+122 YQEGLAEVIPSSH
-134 PSEQVA
+134 SEQVA

-159 QAPDAQAGTP
+159 QVPDAQAGTP
-169 SASHQETQSQTQGPK
+169 SASQQETQSQIQCPK
-184 ESMDQGACGQ
+184 ESMDQGAPSRGQ

-208 RKQALTF
+208 SKQAL
-215 ASVELRPVS
+215 ASVELRPGS

-231 WARLE
+231 WAHLE

-321 TMDAERKALLEM
+321 TMDAERKTLLET
-333 VEKMK
+333 VEKIK
-338 DSGNATKIHPE
+338 DSDNAAKIHPE
-349 ALQHNLAKGEGMAA
+349 ALQLNLAKGEGIPA
-363 PQMHTVSLQTDLVLL
+363 PQMHTVCLQTELLLL

-384 ERYLQQSEITD
+384 ERCLQQSETKD
-395 KLNDVQHQLQGL
+395 KLNDVRRQLQGL
-407 QEKYDELM
+407 QEKYDELL
-415 NVTKKAE
+415 NVTRKAE
-422 EDEEYE
+422 EYEDYE

-446 KTEEVEEEYEDLKT
+446 KTEEVEEEYEELKT
-460 KKEEVEEEYEDL
+460 KKEEVE
-472 KTKKE
+472 
-477 EVEEEYED
+477 
-485 LKTKKEEVEE
+485 
-495 EYENLKTKKEEVE
+495 
-508 EEYENL
+508 
-514 KTKKEEVEE
+514 
-523 EYEDLKTKKGEV
+523 
-535 ERVYEDLKIKM
+535 IKM

-562 LELKLDEALGRSKQQ
+562 LKLDEALGRSRQQ
-577 QHSSQAVELQL
+577 QPHCSQAVELQL
-588 KVCAELKQDQ
+588 KVCAELKQGQ
-598 AKVSHL
+598 AMVSHL

-625 KAHSCSHLQ
+625 KAQSCSRLL
-634 EKLSA
+634 EELSA

-645 AMEAEMQG
+645 AMEVEMQG
-653 LQQQLKST
+653 LQQ
-661 EHQLNVERNRN
+661 QLNVERNRN

-680 EARYTT
+680 EARYTAL
-686 IRTQDNQLH
+686 RTQDNQLH
-695 RRLWE
+695 RRMWE
-700 QREEELQEEV
+700 QREEELQEEGC
-710 RSLREVEASLNR
+710 SLREVEASLNC
-722 TNSELSR
+722 TNSEL
-729 RFKGLQTQLD
+729 
-739 VLQSQ
+739 QSQ
-744 TSTARQEIPADYV
+744 TGTARQEIPADYV

-818 KIQSLERDL
+818 RIQSLERDL

-836 EKEIIVNMNE
+836 EKEMIVNMNE
-846 ENGKLLAEKRDL
+846 ENRKLLAEKRDL
-858 LGKLNDVEEKTINS
+858 LGTLNDVEEKTNKS
-872 VLAATTT
+872 VLAATTA

-906 GATLQRA
+906 GAALQRA
-913 LNNLHKARSANVQ
+913 LKNLRKARSANVQ
-926 ELKKMS
+926 DSKKMS
-932 HFESTL
+932 HFESIL
-938 LTSSH
+938 LTSSLLKPEFCLEH
-943 LKTRVLPRAFDM
+943 LT
-955 RSHLDNIY
+955 
-963 RSNAS
+963 
-968 HTEEAT
+968 
-974 SPSSSLTSQLSTLT
+974 
-988 MQPVE
+988 
-993 TGYLNLTSSPGVWD
+993 
-1007 SNLNLT
+1007 
-1013 SPLTRADHHT
+1013 
-1023 HSDALSSDSD
+1023 
-1033 DV
+1033 

>member
-1 MEYMEQSEEEQKELG
+1 MEDTEQSEEEQKELEH
-16 YVVLCLQEKG
+16 VVLCLQEEG

-41 RLFEHSEGRLVA
+41 RLFQHSEGRLVA
-53 VTHDLDSLRARHSA
+53 VTYDLDSLRARHSA

-94 QENEVLRAQLQRVTL
+94 QENEVLRAQLQRLTL

-122 YQEGLAEVIPST
+122 YQEGLAEVIPSSH
-134 PSEQVA
+134 SEQVA

-159 QAPDAQAGTP
+159 QVPDAQAGTP
-169 SASHQETQSQTQGPK
+169 SASQQETQSQIQCPK
-184 ESMDQGACGQ
+184 ESMDQGAPSRGQ

-208 RKQALTF
+208 SKQAL
-215 ASVELRPVS
+215 ASVELRPGS

-231 WARLE
+231 WAHLE

-321 TMDAERKALLEM
+321 TMDAERKTLLET

-338 DSGNATKIHPE
+338 DSDNAAKIHPE
-349 ALQHNLAKGEGMAA
+349 ALQLNLAKGEGIPA
-363 PQMHTVSLQTDLVLL
+363 PQMHTVCLQTELLLL

-384 ERYLQQSEITD
+384 ERCLQQSETKD
-395 KLNDVQHQLQGL
+395 ELNDVRRQLQGL
-407 QEKYDELM
+407 QEKYDELL
-415 NVTKKAE
+415 NVTRKAE
-422 EDEEYE
+422 EYEDYE

-446 KTEEVEEEYEDLKT
+446 KTEEVEEEYEELKT
-460 KKEEVEEEYEDL
+460 KKEEVE
-472 KTKKE
+472 
-477 EVEEEYED
+477 
-485 LKTKKEEVEE
+485 
-495 EYENLKTKKEEVE
+495 
-508 EEYENL
+508 
-514 KTKKEEVEE
+514 
-523 EYEDLKTKKGEV
+523 
-535 ERVYEDLKIKM
+535 IKM

-562 LELKLDEALGRSKQQ
+562 LKLDEALGRSRQQ
-577 QHSSQAVELQL
+577 QPHCSQAVELQL
-588 KVCAELKQDQ
+588 KVCAELKQGQ
-598 AKVSHL
+598 AMVSHL

-625 KAHSCSHLQ
+625 KAQSCSRLL
-634 EKLSA
+634 EELSA

-645 AMEAEMQG
+645 AMEVEMQG
-653 LQQQLKST
+653 LQQ
-661 EHQLNVERNRN
+661 QLNVERNRN

-680 EARYTT
+680 EARYTAL
-686 IRTQDNQLH
+686 RTQDNQLH
-695 RRLWE
+695 RRMWE
-700 QREEELQEEV
+700 QREEELQEEGC
-710 RSLREVEASLNR
+710 SLREVEASLNC
-722 TNSELSR
+722 TNSEL
-729 RFKGLQTQLD
+729 
-739 VLQSQ
+739 QSQ
-744 TSTARQEIPADYV
+744 TGTARQEIPADYV

-772 LTEELMEVLTCLDLQ
+772 LTEELMEVLMCLDLQ

-818 KIQSLERDL
+818 RIQSLERDL

-836 EKEIIVNMNE
+836 EKEMIVNMNE
-846 ENGKLLAEKRDL
+846 ENRKLLAEKRDL
-858 LGKLNDVEEKTINS
+858 LGTLNDVEERKNKS
-872 VLAATTT
+872 VLAATTA

-906 GATLQRA
+906 GAALQRA
-913 LNNLHKARSANVQ
+913 LKNLRKARSANDS
-926 ELKKMS
+926 KKMS
-932 HFESTL
+932 HFESIL
-938 LTSSH
+938 LTSS
-943 LKTRVLPRAFDM
+943 LLETRVLPGAFDM

-963 RSNAS
+963 RSKAS

-974 SPSSSLTSQLSTLT
+974 SPRSSLTSPRSSLTSPCTLLTSPRSTLT

-993 TGYLNLTSSPGVWD
+993 MGY
-1007 SNLNLT
+1007 LNLT
-1013 SPLTRADHHT
+1013 SPLTRADHN
-1023 HSDALSSDSD
+1023 L
-1033 DV
+1033 

>member
-1 MEYMEQSEEEQKELG
+1 MEDTEQSEEEQKELEL
-16 YVVLCLQEKG
+16 VVLCLQEEG

-41 RLFEHSEGRLVA
+41 RLFQHSEGRLVA

-94 QENEVLRAQLQRVTL
+94 QENEVLRAQLQRLTL

-122 YQEGLAEVIPST
+122 YQEGLAEVIPSSH
-134 PSEQVA
+134 SEQVA

-152 PDDPQAP
+152 PNDPQV
-159 QAPDAQAGTP
+159 PDAQAGTP
-169 SASHQETQSQTQGPK
+169 SASQQETQSQIQCPK
-184 ESMDQGACGQ
+184 ESMDQGAPSRGQ

-208 RKQALTF
+208 SKQAL
-215 ASVELRPVS
+215 ASVELRPGS
-224 GLSVERE
+224 GLSVEQE

-257 DELESARMTQ
+257 DELESAHMTQ

-321 TMDAERKALLEM
+321 TMDAERKTLLET

-338 DSGNATKIHPE
+338 DSDNAAKTHPE
-349 ALQHNLAKGEGMAA
+349 ALQLNLAKGEGIAA
-363 PQMHTVSLQTDLVLL
+363 PQMHTVCLQTELLLL

-384 ERYLQQSEITD
+384 ERRLQQSETKD
-395 KLNDVQHQLQGL
+395 KLNDVRRQLQGL

-422 EDEEYE
+422 EYEDYE

-446 KTEEVEEEYEDLKT
+446 KTEVVEGEYEELKTKKEEMEEEYEELKT
-460 KKEEVEEEYEDL
+460 KKEEVERVYEEL

-477 EVEEEYED
+477 EVERVYEE
-485 LKTKKEEVEE
+485 LKTKKEEVE
-495 EYENLKTKKEEVE
+495 
-508 EEYENL
+508 
-514 KTKKEEVEE
+514 
-523 EYEDLKTKKGEV
+523 
-535 ERVYEDLKIKM
+535 RVYEELKTKM

-562 LELKLDEALGRSKQQ
+562 LKLDEALGRSKQQ
-577 QHSSQAVELQL
+577 QQHSSQAVELQF
-588 KVCAELKQDQ
+588 KVCAELKQGQ
-598 AKVSHL
+598 AMVSHL
-604 EQRALQQES
+604 EQRALQQEN

-625 KAHSCSHLQ
+625 KAQSCSHLQ
-634 EKLSA
+634 EELSA

-645 AMEAEMQG
+645 AMEVEIQG

-680 EARYTT
+680 EARYTAL
-686 IRTQDNQLH
+686 RTQENQLH
-695 RRLWE
+695 RRMWE
-700 QREEELQEEV
+700 QREEELQEEGC
-710 RSLREVEASLNR
+710 SLREVEASLNC

-729 RFKGLQTQLD
+729 RFRGQQTHRD

-744 TSTARQEIPADYV
+744 TATARQEIPADYV

-772 LTEELMEVLTCLDLQ
+772 LTKELMEVLTCLDLQ

-818 KIQSLERDL
+818 RIQSLERDL

-836 EKEIIVNMNE
+836 E
-846 ENGKLLAEKRDL
+846 
-858 LGKLNDVEEKTINS
+858 S
-872 VLAATTT
+872 
-879 QCSVDFLEKESKH
+879 
-892 LQDTIVEMSGLIPN
+892 
-906 GATLQRA
+906 
-913 LNNLHKARSANVQ
+913 
-926 ELKKMS
+926 KKMS
-932 HFESTL
+932 HFESIL

-943 LKTRVLPRAFDM
+943 LETRVLPGAFDM
-955 RSHLDNIY
+955 RSHLDNIH
-963 RSNAS
+963 RSKAS

-974 SPSSSLTSQLSTLT
+974 SPRSTLT
-988 MQPVE
+988 TQPVE
-993 TGYLNLTSSPGVWD
+993 MGYLNLTSSPGVWD

-1013 SPLTRADHHT
+1013 SPLTRADHNFWRT
-1023 HSDALSSDSD
+1023 ELGQ
-1033 DV
+1033 

>member
-1 MEYMEQSEEEQKELG
+1 MSVSTLFRVVSPIMEDTEQSEEELEH
-16 YVVLCLQEKG
+16 VVLCLQEEG

-41 RLFEHSEGRLVA
+41 RLFQHSEGRLVG

-94 QENEVLRAQLQRVTL
+94 QENEVLRAQLQRLTL

-122 YQEGLAEVIPST
+122 YQEGLAEVIPSSH
-134 PSEQVA
+134 SEQVA

-152 PDDPQAP
+152 PDDPQAL
-159 QAPDAQAGTP
+159 QVPDAQAGTP
-169 SASHQETQSQTQGPK
+169 SASQQETQSQTQCTK
-184 ESMDQGACGQ
+184 ESMDQ
-194 SPWKRLFGLRKAAQ
+194 
-208 RKQALTF
+208 
-215 ASVELRPVS
+215 VELRPGS
-224 GLSVERE
+224 GLGVERE

-295 VVELRKAK
+295 VVELRKAT

-321 TMDAERKALLEM
+321 TMDVERKTLLET

-338 DSGNATKIHPE
+338 HSDNVAKIHPE
-349 ALQHNLAKGEGMAA
+349 ALQLNLAKGEGIAA
-363 PQMHTVSLQTDLVLL
+363 PQMHTVCLQTEILLL
-378 DQDKTH
+378 DQVKTH
-384 ERYLQQSEITD
+384 ERRLQQSETKD
-395 KLNDVQHQLQGL
+395 KLNDVRRQLQGL
-407 QEKYDELM
+407 QEKYDELL

-422 EDEEYE
+422 EYEDYE

-446 KTEEVEEEYEDLKT
+446 KTEEVEEEYVELKT
-460 KKEEVEEEYEDL
+460 KKEEA
-472 KTKKE
+472 
-477 EVEEEYED
+477 
-485 LKTKKEEVEE
+485 
-495 EYENLKTKKEEVE
+495 
-508 EEYENL
+508 
-514 KTKKEEVEE
+514 
-523 EYEDLKTKKGEV
+523 
-535 ERVYEDLKIKM
+535 ERVYKELKIKM

-554 HLENMREE
+554 HLENMR
-562 LELKLDEALGRSKQQ
+562 LKLDEALGRSKK
-577 QHSSQAVELQL
+577 QHSSQEVELQL
-588 KVCAELKQDQ
+588 KVCAELKQGQ
-598 AKVSHL
+598 AMVSHL

-625 KAHSCSHLQ
+625 KAQSCSRLQ
-634 EKLSA
+634 EELSA

-645 AMEAEMQG
+645 AMEVEMQG

-680 EARYTT
+680 AARYTAL
-686 IRTQDNQLH
+686 RTQDNQLH
-695 RRLWE
+695 RRMWE
-700 QREEELQEEV
+700 QREEELQDEGC
-710 RSLREVEASLNR
+710 SLREVEDSLNC
-722 TNSELSR
+722 TNSELSL
-729 RFKGLQTQLD
+729 RFKGQQTQLG

-744 TSTARQEIPADYV
+744 TGTASEEIPADYV
-757 NLKECLEARQEDCEK
+757 KLKECLEARQEDCEK

-806 QIFLKET
+806 QIYLKET

-818 KIQSLERDL
+818 RIQSLERDL

-836 EKEIIVNMNE
+836 EKDMIVNMNE

-858 LGKLNDVEEKTINS
+858 LGKLNDVEEKTNKS

-879 QCSVDFLEKESKH
+879 QCSVDFLEKESEH

-906 GATLQRA
+906 GAALQHA
-913 LNNLHKARSANVQ
+913 LKNLHKARSANVQ
-926 ELKKMS
+926 ESKKMS
-932 HFESTL
+932 HFESIL
-938 LTSSH
+938 LTSS
-943 LKTRVLPRAFDM
+943 LLETRVLPGAFDM

-963 RSNAS
+963 RCKAS

-974 SPSSSLTSQLSTLT
+974 SPRSSLTSSRSTLT
-988 MQPVE
+988 TQPVE
-993 TGYLNLTSSPGVWD
+993 MGYLNLTSSPGVWD

-1013 SPLTRADHHT
+1013 PPLTRADHN
-1023 HSDALSSDSD
+1023 L
-1033 DV
+1033 

>member
-1 MEYMEQSEEEQKELG
+1 MEDTEQSEEEQKELEH
-16 YVVLCLQEKG
+16 VVLCLQEEG

-41 RLFEHSEGRLVA
+41 RLFQHSEGRLVA
-53 VTHDLDSLRARHSA
+53 VTYDLDSLRARHSA

-94 QENEVLRAQLQRVTL
+94 QENEVLRAQLQRLTL

-122 YQEGLAEVIPST
+122 YQEGLAEVIPSSH
-134 PSEQVA
+134 SEQVA

-159 QAPDAQAGTP
+159 QVPDAQAGTP
-169 SASHQETQSQTQGPK
+169 SASQQETQSQIQCPK
-184 ESMDQGACGQ
+184 ESMDQGAPSRGQ

-208 RKQALTF
+208 SKQAL
-215 ASVELRPVS
+215 ASVELRPGS

-231 WARLE
+231 WAHLE

-321 TMDAERKALLEM
+321 TMDAERKTLLET

-338 DSGNATKIHPE
+338 DSDNAAKIHPE
-349 ALQHNLAKGEGMAA
+349 ALQLNLAKGEGIPA
-363 PQMHTVSLQTDLVLL
+363 PQMHTVCLQTELLLL

-384 ERYLQQSEITD
+384 ERCLQQSETKD
-395 KLNDVQHQLQGL
+395 ELNDVRRQLQGL
-407 QEKYDELM
+407 QEKYDELL
-415 NVTKKAE
+415 NVTRKAE
-422 EDEEYE
+422 EYEDYE

-446 KTEEVEEEYEDLKT
+446 KTEEVEEEYEELKT
-460 KKEEVEEEYEDL
+460 KKEEVE
-472 KTKKE
+472 
-477 EVEEEYED
+477 
-485 LKTKKEEVEE
+485 
-495 EYENLKTKKEEVE
+495 
-508 EEYENL
+508 
-514 KTKKEEVEE
+514 
-523 EYEDLKTKKGEV
+523 
-535 ERVYEDLKIKM
+535 IKM

-562 LELKLDEALGRSKQQ
+562 LKLDEALGRSRQQ
-577 QHSSQAVELQL
+577 QPHCSQAVELQL
-588 KVCAELKQDQ
+588 KVCAELKQGQ
-598 AKVSHL
+598 AMVSHL

-625 KAHSCSHLQ
+625 KAQSCSRLL
-634 EKLSA
+634 EELSA

-645 AMEAEMQG
+645 AMEVEMQG
-653 LQQQLKST
+653 LQQ
-661 EHQLNVERNRN
+661 QLNVERNRN

-680 EARYTT
+680 EARYTAL
-686 IRTQDNQLH
+686 RTQDNQLH
-695 RRLWE
+695 RRMWE
-700 QREEELQEEV
+700 QREEELQEEGC
-710 RSLREVEASLNR
+710 SLREVEASLNC
-722 TNSELSR
+722 TNSEL
-729 RFKGLQTQLD
+729 
-739 VLQSQ
+739 QSQ
-744 TSTARQEIPADYV
+744 TGTARQEIPADYV

-772 LTEELMEVLTCLDLQ
+772 LTEELMEVLMCLDLQ

-818 KIQSLERDL
+818 RIQSLERDL

-836 EKEIIVNMNE
+836 EKEMIVNMNE
-846 ENGKLLAEKRDL
+846 ENRKLLAEKRDL
-858 LGKLNDVEEKTINS
+858 LGTLNDVEERKNKS
-872 VLAATTT
+872 VLAATTA

-906 GATLQRA
+906 GAALQRA
-913 LNNLHKARSANVQ
+913 LKNLRKARSANVQ
-926 ELKKMS
+926 DSKKMS
-932 HFESTL
+932 HFESIL
-938 LTSSH
+938 LTSS
-943 LKTRVLPRAFDM
+943 LLETRVLPGAFDM

-963 RSNAS
+963 RSKAS

-974 SPSSSLTSQLSTLT
+974 SPRSSLTSPRSSLTSPCTLLTSPRSTLT

-993 TGYLNLTSSPGVWD
+993 MGY
-1007 SNLNLT
+1007 LNLT
-1013 SPLTRADHHT
+1013 SPLTRADHN
-1023 HSDALSSDSD
+1023 L
-1033 DV
+1033 

>member
-1 MEYMEQSEEEQKELG
+1 MEDTEQSEEEQKELEH
-16 YVVLCLQEKG
+16 VVLCLQEEG

-41 RLFEHSEGRLVA
+41 RLFQHSEGRLVA
-53 VTHDLDSLRARHSA
+53 VTYDLDSLRARHSA

-94 QENEVLRAQLQRVTL
+94 QENEVLRAQLQRLTL

-122 YQEGLAEVIPST
+122 YQEGLAEVIPSSH
-134 PSEQVA
+134 SEQVA

-159 QAPDAQAGTP
+159 QVPDAQAGTP
-169 SASHQETQSQTQGPK
+169 SASQQETQSQIQCPK
-184 ESMDQGACGQ
+184 ESMDQ
-194 SPWKRLFGLRKAAQ
+194 
-208 RKQALTF
+208 
-215 ASVELRPVS
+215 VELRPGS

-231 WARLE
+231 WAHLE

-321 TMDAERKALLEM
+321 TMDAERKTLLET

-338 DSGNATKIHPE
+338 DSDNAAKIHPE
-349 ALQHNLAKGEGMAA
+349 ALQLNLAKGEGIPA
-363 PQMHTVSLQTDLVLL
+363 PQMHTVCLQTELLLL

-384 ERYLQQSEITD
+384 ERCLQQSETKD
-395 KLNDVQHQLQGL
+395 ELNDVRRQLQGL
-407 QEKYDELM
+407 QEKYDELL
-415 NVTKKAE
+415 NVTRKAE
-422 EDEEYE
+422 EYEDYE

-446 KTEEVEEEYEDLKT
+446 KTEEVEEEYEELKT
-460 KKEEVEEEYEDL
+460 KKEEVE
-472 KTKKE
+472 
-477 EVEEEYED
+477 
-485 LKTKKEEVEE
+485 
-495 EYENLKTKKEEVE
+495 
-508 EEYENL
+508 
-514 KTKKEEVEE
+514 
-523 EYEDLKTKKGEV
+523 
-535 ERVYEDLKIKM
+535 IKM

-562 LELKLDEALGRSKQQ
+562 LKLDEALGRSRQQ
-577 QHSSQAVELQL
+577 QPHCSQAVELQL
-588 KVCAELKQDQ
+588 KVCAELKQGQ
-598 AKVSHL
+598 AMVSHL

-625 KAHSCSHLQ
+625 KAQSCSRLL
-634 EKLSA
+634 EELSA

-645 AMEAEMQG
+645 AMEVEMQG
-653 LQQQLKST
+653 LQQ
-661 EHQLNVERNRN
+661 QLNVERNRN

-680 EARYTT
+680 EARYTAL
-686 IRTQDNQLH
+686 RTQDNQLH
-695 RRLWE
+695 RRMWE
-700 QREEELQEEV
+700 QREEELQEEGC
-710 RSLREVEASLNR
+710 SLREVEASLNC
-722 TNSELSR
+722 TNSEL
-729 RFKGLQTQLD
+729 
-739 VLQSQ
+739 QSQ
-744 TSTARQEIPADYV
+744 TGTARQEIPADYV

-772 LTEELMEVLTCLDLQ
+772 LTEELMEVLMCLDLQ

-818 KIQSLERDL
+818 RIQSLERDL

-836 EKEIIVNMNE
+836 EKEMIVNMNE
-846 ENGKLLAEKRDL
+846 ENRKLLAEKRDL
-858 LGKLNDVEEKTINS
+858 LGTLNDVEERKNKS
-872 VLAATTT
+872 VLAATTA

-906 GATLQRA
+906 GAALQRA
-913 LNNLHKARSANVQ
+913 LKNLRKARSANVQ
-926 ELKKMS
+926 
-932 HFESTL
+932 
-938 LTSSH
+938 SS
-943 LKTRVLPRAFDM
+943 AW
-955 RSHLDNIY
+955 SI
-963 RSNAS
+963 
-968 HTEEAT
+968 
-974 SPSSSLTSQLSTLT
+974 
-988 MQPVE
+988 
-993 TGYLNLTSSPGVWD
+993 
-1007 SNLNLT
+1007 
-1013 SPLTRADHHT
+1013 
-1023 HSDALSSDSD
+1023 
-1033 DV
+1033 

>member
-1 MEYMEQSEEEQKELG
+1 MEDTEQSEEEQKELEH
-16 YVVLCLQEKG
+16 VVLYLQEEG

-41 RLFEHSEGRLVA
+41 RLFQHSEGRLVA
-53 VTHDLDSLRARHSA
+53 VTYDLDSLRARHSA

-94 QENEVLRAQLQRVTL
+94 QENEVLRAQLQRLTL

-122 YQEGLAEVIPST
+122 YQEGLAEVIPSSH
-134 PSEQVA
+134 SEQVA

-159 QAPDAQAGTP
+159 QVPDAQAGTP
-169 SASHQETQSQTQGPK
+169 SASQQETQSQIQCPK
-184 ESMDQGACGQ
+184 ESMDQGAPSRGQ

-208 RKQALTF
+208 SKQAL
-215 ASVELRPVS
+215 ASVELRPGS

-231 WARLE
+231 WAHLE

-321 TMDAERKALLEM
+321 TMDAERKTLLET
-333 VEKMK
+333 VEKIK
-338 DSGNATKIHPE
+338 DSDNAAKIHPE
-349 ALQHNLAKGEGMAA
+349 ALQLNLAKGEGIPA
-363 PQMHTVSLQTDLVLL
+363 PQMHTVCLQTELLLL

-384 ERYLQQSEITD
+384 ERCLQQSETKD
-395 KLNDVQHQLQGL
+395 KLNDVRRQLQGL
-407 QEKYDELM
+407 QEKYDELL
-415 NVTKKAE
+415 NVTRKAE
-422 EDEEYE
+422 EYEDYE

-446 KTEEVEEEYEDLKT
+446 KTEEVEEEYEELKT
-460 KKEEVEEEYEDL
+460 KKEEVE
-472 KTKKE
+472 
-477 EVEEEYED
+477 
-485 LKTKKEEVEE
+485 
-495 EYENLKTKKEEVE
+495 
-508 EEYENL
+508 
-514 KTKKEEVEE
+514 
-523 EYEDLKTKKGEV
+523 
-535 ERVYEDLKIKM
+535 IKM

-562 LELKLDEALGRSKQQ
+562 LKLDEALGRSRQQ
-577 QHSSQAVELQL
+577 QPHCSQAVELQL
-588 KVCAELKQDQ
+588 KVCAELKQGQ
-598 AKVSHL
+598 AMVSHL

-625 KAHSCSHLQ
+625 KAQSCSRLL
-634 EKLSA
+634 EELSA

-645 AMEAEMQG
+645 AMEVEMQG
-653 LQQQLKST
+653 LQQ
-661 EHQLNVERNRN
+661 QLNVERNRN

-680 EARYTT
+680 EARYTAL
-686 IRTQDNQLH
+686 RTQDNQLH
-695 RRLWE
+695 RRMWE
-700 QREEELQEEV
+700 QREEELQEEGC
-710 RSLREVEASLNR
+710 SLREVEASLNC
-722 TNSELSR
+722 TNSEL
-729 RFKGLQTQLD
+729 
-739 VLQSQ
+739 QSQ
-744 TSTARQEIPADYV
+744 TGTARQEIPADYV

-818 KIQSLERDL
+818 RIQSLERDL

-836 EKEIIVNMNE
+836 EKEMIVNMNE
-846 ENGKLLAEKRDL
+846 ENRKLLAEKRDL
-858 LGKLNDVEEKTINS
+858 LGTLNDVEEKTNKS
-872 VLAATTT
+872 VLAATTA

-906 GATLQRA
+906 GAALQRA
-913 LNNLHKARSANVQ
+913 LKNLRKARSANVQ
-926 ELKKMS
+926 SVKNKFLFTAPLWGPCVEDQRS
-932 HFESTL
+932 
-938 LTSSH
+938 
-943 LKTRVLPRAFDM
+943 VLPGAFDM

-963 RSNAS
+963 RSKAS

-974 SPSSSLTSQLSTLT
+974 SPRSSLTSPRSSLTSPCTLLTSPRSTLT
-988 MQPVE
+988 MQHVE
-993 TGYLNLTSSPGVWD
+993 MGYLNLTSSPGVWD

-1013 SPLTRADHHT
+1013 SPRTRAEHN
-1023 HSDALSSDSD
+1023 L
-1033 DV
+1033 

>member
-1 MEYMEQSEEEQKELG
+1 MEDTEQSEEEQKELEH
-16 YVVLCLQEKG
+16 VVLCLQEEG

-41 RLFEHSEGRLVA
+41 RLFQHSEGRLVA
-53 VTHDLDSLRARHSA
+53 VTYDLDSLRARHSA

-80 SLSEKRDALAQEYE
+80 SLSEKRDAVAQEYE
-94 QENEVLRAQLQRVTL
+94 QENEVLRTQLQRLTL

-122 YQEGLAEVIPST
+122 YQEGLAEVIPSSH
-134 PSEQVA
+134 SEQVA

-159 QAPDAQAGTP
+159 QVPDAQAGTP
-169 SASHQETQSQTQGPK
+169 SASQQETQSQIQCPK
-184 ESMDQGACGQ
+184 ESMDQGAPSRGQ

-208 RKQALTF
+208 SKQAL
-215 ASVELRPVS
+215 ASVELRPGS

-231 WARLE
+231 WAHLE

-280 VEQLRQEVEKLKKCD
+280 VEQLRQEVEMLKKCD

-321 TMDAERKALLEM
+321 TMDAERKTLLET

-338 DSGNATKIHPE
+338 DSDNAAKIHPE
-349 ALQHNLAKGEGMAA
+349 ALELNLAKREGIAA
-363 PQMHTVSLQTDLVLL
+363 PQMHTVCLQTELLLL

-384 ERYLQQSEITD
+384 ERCLQQSETKD
-395 KLNDVQHQLQGL
+395 KLNDVRRQLQGL
-407 QEKYDELM
+407 QEKYDELL
-415 NVTKKAE
+415 NVTRKAE
-422 EDEEYE
+422 EYEDYE

-446 KTEEVEEEYEDLKT
+446 KTEEVEEEYEELKT
-460 KKEEVEEEYEDL
+460 KKV
-472 KTKKE
+472 
-477 EVEEEYED
+477 
-485 LKTKKEEVEE
+485 
-495 EYENLKTKKEEVE
+495 
-508 EEYENL
+508 
-514 KTKKEEVEE
+514 
-523 EYEDLKTKKGEV
+523 EV
-535 ERVYEDLKIKM
+535 ERVYEELKIKM
-546 DEEKKEYE
+546 DEEKEYE

-562 LELKLDEALGRSKQQ
+562 LKLDEALGRSRQQQ
-577 QHSSQAVELQL
+577 QHCSQAVELQL
-588 KVCAELKQDQ
+588 KVCAELKQGQ
-598 AKVSHL
+598 AMVSHL

-625 KAHSCSHLQ
+625 KAQSCSRLL
-634 EKLSA
+634 EELSA

-645 AMEAEMQG
+645 AMEMQG
-653 LQQQLKST
+653 LQQ
-661 EHQLNVERNRN
+661 QLNVERNRN

-680 EARYTT
+680 EARYTAL
-686 IRTQDNQLH
+686 RTQDNQLH
-695 RRLWE
+695 RRMWE
-700 QREEELQEEV
+700 QREEELQEEGC
-710 RSLREVEASLNR
+710 SLREVEASLNC
-722 TNSELSR
+722 TNSEL
-729 RFKGLQTQLD
+729 
-739 VLQSQ
+739 QSQ
-744 TSTARQEIPADYV
+744 TGTARQEIPADYV

-772 LTEELMEVLTCLDLQ
+772 LTQELMEVLMCLDLQ

-818 KIQSLERDL
+818 RIQSLERDL

-836 EKEIIVNMNE
+836 EKEMIVNMNE
-846 ENGKLLAEKRDL
+846 ENRKLLAEKRDL
-858 LGKLNDVEEKTINS
+858 LGTLNDVEEKTNKS
-872 VLAATTT
+872 VLAATTA

-906 GATLQRA
+906 GAALQRA
-913 LNNLHKARSANVQ
+913 LQNLRKARSANVQ
-926 ELKKMS
+926 
-932 HFESTL
+932 
-938 LTSSH
+938 SS
-943 LKTRVLPRAFDM
+943 AW
-955 RSHLDNIY
+955 SI
-963 RSNAS
+963 
-968 HTEEAT
+968 
-974 SPSSSLTSQLSTLT
+974 
-988 MQPVE
+988 
-993 TGYLNLTSSPGVWD
+993 
-1007 SNLNLT
+1007 
-1013 SPLTRADHHT
+1013 
-1023 HSDALSSDSD
+1023 
-1033 DV
+1033 

>member
-1 MEYMEQSEEEQKELG
+1 MEDTEQSEEEQKELEL
-16 YVVLCLQEKG
+16 VVLCLQEEG

-41 RLFEHSEGRLVA
+41 RLFQHSEGRLVA

-94 QENEVLRAQLQRVTL
+94 QENEVLRAQLQRLTL

-122 YQEGLAEVIPST
+122 YQEGLAEVIPSSH
-134 PSEQVA
+134 SEQVA

-152 PDDPQAP
+152 PNDPQV
-159 QAPDAQAGTP
+159 PDAQAGTP
-169 SASHQETQSQTQGPK
+169 SASQQETQSQIQCPK
-184 ESMDQGACGQ
+184 ESMDQGAPSRGQ

-208 RKQALTF
+208 SKQAL
-215 ASVELRPVS
+215 ASVELRPGS
-224 GLSVERE
+224 GLSVEQE

-257 DELESARMTQ
+257 DELESAHMTQ

-321 TMDAERKALLEM
+321 TMDAERKTLLET

-338 DSGNATKIHPE
+338 DSDNAAKTHPE
-349 ALQHNLAKGEGMAA
+349 ALQLNLAKGEGIAA
-363 PQMHTVSLQTDLVLL
+363 PQMHTVCLQTELLLL

-384 ERYLQQSEITD
+384 ERRLQQSETKD
-395 KLNDVQHQLQGL
+395 KLNDVRRQLQGL

-422 EDEEYE
+422 EYEDYE

-446 KTEEVEEEYEDLKT
+446 KTEVVEGEYEELKTKKEEMEEEYEELKT
-460 KKEEVEEEYEDL
+460 KKEEVERVYEEL

-477 EVEEEYED
+477 EVERVYEE
-485 LKTKKEEVEE
+485 LKTKKEEVE
-495 EYENLKTKKEEVE
+495 
-508 EEYENL
+508 
-514 KTKKEEVEE
+514 
-523 EYEDLKTKKGEV
+523 
-535 ERVYEDLKIKM
+535 RVYEELKTKM

-562 LELKLDEALGRSKQQ
+562 LKLDEALGRSKQQ
-577 QHSSQAVELQL
+577 QQHSSQAVELQF
-588 KVCAELKQDQ
+588 KVCAELKQGQ
-598 AKVSHL
+598 AMVSHL
-604 EQRALQQES
+604 EQRALQQEN

-625 KAHSCSHLQ
+625 KAQSCSHLQ
-634 EKLSA
+634 EELSA

-645 AMEAEMQG
+645 AMEVEIQG

-680 EARYTT
+680 EARYTAL
-686 IRTQDNQLH
+686 RTQENQLH
-695 RRLWE
+695 RRMWE
-700 QREEELQEEV
+700 QREEELQEEGC
-710 RSLREVEASLNR
+710 SLREVEASLNC

-729 RFKGLQTQLD
+729 RFRGQQTHRD

-744 TSTARQEIPADYV
+744 TATARQEIPADYV

-772 LTEELMEVLTCLDLQ
+772 LTKELMEVLTCLDLQ

-818 KIQSLERDL
+818 RIQSLERDL

-836 EKEIIVNMNE
+836 EKEMIVNMKE

-858 LGKLNDVEEKTINS
+858 LGKLNDVEEKTNKS

-906 GATLQRA
+906 GAALQRA
-913 LNNLHKARSANVQ
+913 LKNLHKARSANVQ
-926 ELKKMS
+926 ESKKMS
-932 HFESTL
+932 HFESIL

-943 LKTRVLPRAFDM
+943 LETRVLPGAFDM
-955 RSHLDNIY
+955 RSHLDNIH
-963 RSNAS
+963 RSKAS

-974 SPSSSLTSQLSTLT
+974 SPRSTLT
-988 MQPVE
+988 TQPVE
-993 TGYLNLTSSPGVWD
+993 MGYLNLTSSPGVWD

-1013 SPLTRADHHT
+1013 SPLTRADHNFWRT
-1023 HSDALSSDSD
+1023 ELGQ
-1033 DV
+1033 

>member
-1 MEYMEQSEEEQKELG
+1 MEDTEQSEEELEH
-16 YVVLCLQEKG
+16 VVLCLQEEG

-41 RLFEHSEGRLVA
+41 RLFQHSEGRLVA

-94 QENEVLRAQLQRVTL
+94 QENEVLRAQLQRLTL

-122 YQEGLAEVIPST
+122 YQEGLAEVIPSSH
-134 PSEQVA
+134 SEQVA

-159 QAPDAQAGTP
+159 QVPDAQAGTP
-169 SASHQETQSQTQGPK
+169 SASQETESQTQCTK
-184 ESMDQGACGQ
+184 ESMDQ
-194 SPWKRLFGLRKAAQ
+194 
-208 RKQALTF
+208 
-215 ASVELRPVS
+215 VELRPGS

-295 VVELRKAK
+295 VVELRKAT

-321 TMDAERKALLEM
+321 TMDAERKTLLET

-338 DSGNATKIHPE
+338 HSDNAAKIHPE
-349 ALQHNLAKGEGMAA
+349 ALQLNLAKGEGIAA
-363 PQMHTVSLQTDLVLL
+363 PQMHTVCLQTELLLL
-378 DQDKTH
+378 DQVKTH
-384 ERYLQQSEITD
+384 ERRLQQSETKD
-395 KLNDVQHQLQGL
+395 KLNDVRRQLQGL
-407 QEKYDELM
+407 QEKYDELL

-422 EDEEYE
+422 EYEDYE

-446 KTEEVEEEYEDLKT
+446 KTEEVEEEYEELKT
-460 KKEEVEEEYEDL
+460 KKEEA
-472 KTKKE
+472 
-477 EVEEEYED
+477 
-485 LKTKKEEVEE
+485 
-495 EYENLKTKKEEVE
+495 
-508 EEYENL
+508 
-514 KTKKEEVEE
+514 
-523 EYEDLKTKKGEV
+523 
-535 ERVYEDLKIKM
+535 ERVYEELKIKM

-562 LELKLDEALGRSKQQ
+562 LELKLDEALGRSKK

-588 KVCAELKQDQ
+588 KVCAELKQGQ
-598 AKVSHL
+598 AMVSHL

-625 KAHSCSHLQ
+625 KAQSCSRLQ
-634 EKLSA
+634 EELSA

-645 AMEAEMQG
+645 AMEVEMQG

-661 EHQLNVERNRN
+661 EHQLSVERNRN

-680 EARYTT
+680 AARYTAL
-686 IRTQDNQLH
+686 RTQDNQLH
-695 RRLWE
+695 RRMWE
-700 QREEELQEEV
+700 QREEELQDEGS
-710 RSLREVEASLNR
+710 SLREVEASLNC
-722 TNSELSR
+722 TNSELSL
-729 RFKGLQTQLD
+729 RFKGQQTQLD

-744 TSTARQEIPADYV
+744 AGTASQEIPADYV
-757 NLKECLEARQEDCEK
+757 KLKECLEARQEDCEK

-806 QIFLKET
+806 QIYLKET

-818 KIQSLERDL
+818 RIQSLERDL

-836 EKEIIVNMNE
+836 EKEMIVNMNE

-858 LGKLNDVEEKTINS
+858 LGKLNDVEEKTNKS

-879 QCSVDFLEKESKH
+879 QCSVDFLEKESEH

-906 GATLQRA
+906 GAALQHA
-913 LNNLHKARSANVQ
+913 LKNLHKARSANVQ
-926 ELKKMS
+926 
-932 HFESTL
+932 
-938 LTSSH
+938 SS
-943 LKTRVLPRAFDM
+943 AW
-955 RSHLDNIY
+955 SI
-963 RSNAS
+963 
-968 HTEEAT
+968 
-974 SPSSSLTSQLSTLT
+974 
-988 MQPVE
+988 
-993 TGYLNLTSSPGVWD
+993 
-1007 SNLNLT
+1007 
-1013 SPLTRADHHT
+1013 
-1023 HSDALSSDSD
+1023 
-1033 DV
+1033 

>member
-1 MEYMEQSEEEQKELG
+1 MSVSTLFRVVSPIMEDTEQSEEELEH
-16 YVVLCLQEKG
+16 VVLCLQEEG

-41 RLFEHSEGRLVA
+41 RLFQHSEGRLVG

-94 QENEVLRAQLQRVTL
+94 QENEVLRAQLQRLTL

-122 YQEGLAEVIPST
+122 YQEGLAEVIPSSH
-134 PSEQVA
+134 SEQVA

-152 PDDPQAP
+152 PDDPQAL
-159 QAPDAQAGTP
+159 QVPDAQAGTP
-169 SASHQETQSQTQGPK
+169 SASQQETQSQTQCTK
-184 ESMDQGACGQ
+184 ESMDQGAPSRGQ

-208 RKQALTF
+208 SKQAL
-215 ASVELRPVS
+215 ASVELRPGS
-224 GLSVERE
+224 GLGVERE

-295 VVELRKAK
+295 VVELRKAT

-321 TMDAERKALLEM
+321 TMDVERKTLLET

-338 DSGNATKIHPE
+338 HSDNVAKIHPE
-349 ALQHNLAKGEGMAA
+349 ALQLNLAKGEGIAA
-363 PQMHTVSLQTDLVLL
+363 PQMHTVCLQTEILLL
-378 DQDKTH
+378 DQVKTH
-384 ERYLQQSEITD
+384 ERRLQQSETKD
-395 KLNDVQHQLQGL
+395 KLNDVRRQLQGL
-407 QEKYDELM
+407 QEKYDELL

-422 EDEEYE
+422 EYEDYE

-446 KTEEVEEEYEDLKT
+446 KTEEVEEEYVELKT
-460 KKEEVEEEYEDL
+460 KKEEA
-472 KTKKE
+472 
-477 EVEEEYED
+477 
-485 LKTKKEEVEE
+485 
-495 EYENLKTKKEEVE
+495 
-508 EEYENL
+508 
-514 KTKKEEVEE
+514 
-523 EYEDLKTKKGEV
+523 
-535 ERVYEDLKIKM
+535 ERVYKELKIKM

-554 HLENMREE
+554 HLENMR
-562 LELKLDEALGRSKQQ
+562 LKLDEALGRSKK
-577 QHSSQAVELQL
+577 QHSSQEVELQL
-588 KVCAELKQDQ
+588 K
-598 AKVSHL
+598 
-604 EQRALQQES
+604 
-613 RELREGLAQSSQ
+613 
-625 KAHSCSHLQ
+625 
-634 EKLSA
+634 
-639 ERAKLK
+639 
-645 AMEAEMQG
+645 MQG

-680 EARYTT
+680 AARYTAL
-686 IRTQDNQLH
+686 RTQDNQLH
-695 RRLWE
+695 RRMWE
-700 QREEELQEEV
+700 QREEELQDEGC
-710 RSLREVEASLNR
+710 SLREVEDSLNC
-722 TNSELSR
+722 TNSELSL
-729 RFKGLQTQLD
+729 RFKGQQTQLG

-744 TSTARQEIPADYV
+744 TGTASEEIPADYV
-757 NLKECLEARQEDCEK
+757 KLKECLEARQEDCEK

-806 QIFLKET
+806 QIYLKET

-818 KIQSLERDL
+818 RIQSLERDL

-836 EKEIIVNMNE
+836 EKDMIVNMNE

-858 LGKLNDVEEKTINS
+858 LGKLNDVEEKTNKS

-879 QCSVDFLEKESKH
+879 QCSVDFLEKESEH

-906 GATLQRA
+906 GAALQHA
-913 LNNLHKARSANVQ
+913 LKNLHKARSANVQ
-926 ELKKMS
+926 ESKKMS
-932 HFESTL
+932 HFESIL
-938 LTSSH
+938 LTSS
-943 LKTRVLPRAFDM
+943 LLETRVLPGAFDM

-963 RSNAS
+963 RCKAS

-974 SPSSSLTSQLSTLT
+974 SPRSSLTSSRSTLT
-988 MQPVE
+988 TQPVE
-993 TGYLNLTSSPGVWD
+993 MGYLNLTSSPGVWD

-1013 SPLTRADHHT
+1013 PPLTRADHN
-1023 HSDALSSDSD
+1023 L
-1033 DV
+1033 

>member
-1 MEYMEQSEEEQKELG
+1 MEDTEQSEEEQKELEH
-16 YVVLCLQEKG
+16 VVLYLQEEG

-41 RLFEHSEGRLVA
+41 RLFQHSEGRLVA
-53 VTHDLDSLRARHSA
+53 VTYDLDSLRARHSA

-94 QENEVLRAQLQRVTL
+94 QENEVLRAQLQRLTL

-122 YQEGLAEVIPST
+122 YQEGLAEVIPSSH
-134 PSEQVA
+134 SEQVA

-159 QAPDAQAGTP
+159 QVPDAQAGTP
-169 SASHQETQSQTQGPK
+169 SASQQETQSQIQCPK
-184 ESMDQGACGQ
+184 ESMDQGAPSRGQ

-208 RKQALTF
+208 SKQAL
-215 ASVELRPVS
+215 ASVELRPGS

-231 WARLE
+231 WAHLE

-321 TMDAERKALLEM
+321 TMDAERKTLLET
-333 VEKMK
+333 VEKIK
-338 DSGNATKIHPE
+338 DSDNAAKIHPE
-349 ALQHNLAKGEGMAA
+349 ALQLNLAKGEGIPA
-363 PQMHTVSLQTDLVLL
+363 PQMHTVCLQTELLLL

-384 ERYLQQSEITD
+384 ERCLQQSETKD
-395 KLNDVQHQLQGL
+395 KLNDVRRQLQGL
-407 QEKYDELM
+407 QEKYDELL
-415 NVTKKAE
+415 NVTRKAE
-422 EDEEYE
+422 EYEDYE

-446 KTEEVEEEYEDLKT
+446 KTEEVEEEYEELKT
-460 KKEEVEEEYEDL
+460 KKEEVE
-472 KTKKE
+472 
-477 EVEEEYED
+477 
-485 LKTKKEEVEE
+485 
-495 EYENLKTKKEEVE
+495 
-508 EEYENL
+508 
-514 KTKKEEVEE
+514 
-523 EYEDLKTKKGEV
+523 
-535 ERVYEDLKIKM
+535 IKM

-562 LELKLDEALGRSKQQ
+562 LKLDEALGRSRQQ
-577 QHSSQAVELQL
+577 QPHCSQAVELQL
-588 KVCAELKQDQ
+588 KVCAELKQGQ
-598 AKVSHL
+598 AMVSHL

-625 KAHSCSHLQ
+625 KAQSCSRLL
-634 EKLSA
+634 EELSA

-645 AMEAEMQG
+645 AMEVEMQG
-653 LQQQLKST
+653 LQQ
-661 EHQLNVERNRN
+661 QLNVERNRN

-680 EARYTT
+680 EARYTAL
-686 IRTQDNQLH
+686 RTQDNQLH
-695 RRLWE
+695 RRMWE
-700 QREEELQEEV
+700 QREEELQEEGC
-710 RSLREVEASLNR
+710 SLREVEASLNC
-722 TNSELSR
+722 TNSEL
-729 RFKGLQTQLD
+729 
-739 VLQSQ
+739 QSQ
-744 TSTARQEIPADYV
+744 TGTARQEIPADYV

-818 KIQSLERDL
+818 RIQSLERDL

-836 EKEIIVNMNE
+836 EKEMIVNMNE
-846 ENGKLLAEKRDL
+846 ENRKLLAEKRDL
-858 LGKLNDVEEKTINS
+858 LGTLNDVEEKTNKS
-872 VLAATTT
+872 VLAATTA

-906 GATLQRA
+906 GAALQRA
-913 LNNLHKARSANVQ
+913 LKNLRKARSANVQ
-926 ELKKMS
+926 DSKKMS
-932 HFESTL
+932 HFESIL
-938 LTSSH
+938 LTSSL
-943 LKTRVLPRAFDM
+943 LKPGR
-955 RSHLDNIY
+955 
-963 RSNAS
+963 
-968 HTEEAT
+968 ET
-974 SPSSSLTSQLSTLT
+974 SPF
-988 MQPVE
+988 
-993 TGYLNLTSSPGVWD
+993 
-1007 SNLNLT
+1007 
-1013 SPLTRADHHT
+1013 
-1023 HSDALSSDSD
+1023 
-1033 DV
+1033 

>member
-1 MEYMEQSEEEQKELG
+1 MEDTEQSEEEQKELEL
-16 YVVLCLQEKG
+16 VVLCLQEEG

-41 RLFEHSEGRLVA
+41 RLFQHSEGRLVA

-94 QENEVLRAQLQRVTL
+94 QENEVLRAQLQRLTL

-122 YQEGLAEVIPST
+122 YQEGLAEVIPSSH
-134 PSEQVA
+134 SEQVA

-152 PDDPQAP
+152 PNDPQV
-159 QAPDAQAGTP
+159 PDAQAGTP
-169 SASHQETQSQTQGPK
+169 SASQQETQSQIQCPK
-184 ESMDQGACGQ
+184 ESMDQGAPSRGQ

-208 RKQALTF
+208 SKQAL
-215 ASVELRPVS
+215 ASVELRPGS
-224 GLSVERE
+224 GLSVEQE

-257 DELESARMTQ
+257 DELESAHMTQ

-321 TMDAERKALLEM
+321 TMDAERKTLLET

-338 DSGNATKIHPE
+338 DSDNAAKTHPE
-349 ALQHNLAKGEGMAA
+349 ALQLNLAKGEGIAA
-363 PQMHTVSLQTDLVLL
+363 PQMHTVCLQTELLLL

-384 ERYLQQSEITD
+384 ERRLQQSETKD
-395 KLNDVQHQLQGL
+395 KLNDVRRQLQGL

-422 EDEEYE
+422 EYEDYE

-446 KTEEVEEEYEDLKT
+446 KTEVVEGEYEELKTKKEEMEEEYEELKT
-460 KKEEVEEEYEDL
+460 KKEEVERVYEEL

-477 EVEEEYED
+477 EVERVYEE
-485 LKTKKEEVEE
+485 LKTKKEEVE
-495 EYENLKTKKEEVE
+495 
-508 EEYENL
+508 
-514 KTKKEEVEE
+514 
-523 EYEDLKTKKGEV
+523 
-535 ERVYEDLKIKM
+535 RVYEELKTKM

-562 LELKLDEALGRSKQQ
+562 LKLDEALGRSKQQ
-577 QHSSQAVELQL
+577 QQHSSQAVELQF
-588 KVCAELKQDQ
+588 KVCAELKQGQ
-598 AKVSHL
+598 AMVSHL
-604 EQRALQQES
+604 EQRALQQEN

-625 KAHSCSHLQ
+625 KAQSCSHLQ
-634 EKLSA
+634 EELSA

-645 AMEAEMQG
+645 AMEVEIQG

-680 EARYTT
+680 EARYTAL
-686 IRTQDNQLH
+686 RTQENQLH
-695 RRLWE
+695 RRMWE
-700 QREEELQEEV
+700 QREEELQEEGC
-710 RSLREVEASLNR
+710 SLREVEASLNC

-729 RFKGLQTQLD
+729 RFRGQQTHRD

-744 TSTARQEIPADYV
+744 TATARQEIPADYV

-772 LTEELMEVLTCLDLQ
+772 LTKELMEVLTCLDLQ

-818 KIQSLERDL
+818 RIQSLERDL

-836 EKEIIVNMNE
+836 EKEMIVNMKE

-858 LGKLNDVEEKTINS
+858 LGKLNDVEEKTNKS

-879 QCSVDFLEKESKH
+879 QCRNRRKC
-892 LQDTIVEMSGLIPN
+892 LI
-906 GATLQRA
+906 LRA
-913 LNNLHKARSANVQ
+913 
-926 ELKKMS
+926 
-932 HFESTL
+932 
-938 LTSSH
+938 
-943 LKTRVLPRAFDM
+943 
-955 RSHLDNIY
+955 Y
-963 RSNAS
+963 C
-968 HTEEAT
+968 
-974 SPSSSLTSQLSTLT
+974 
-988 MQPVE
+988 
-993 TGYLNLTSSPGVWD
+993 
-1007 SNLNLT
+1007 
-1013 SPLTRADHHT
+1013 
-1023 HSDALSSDSD
+1023 
-1033 DV
+1033 

>member
-1 MEYMEQSEEEQKELG
+1 
-16 YVVLCLQEKG
+16 

-41 RLFEHSEGRLVA
+41 RLFQHSEGRLVA

-94 QENEVLRAQLQRVTL
+94 QENEVLRAQLQRLTL

-122 YQEGLAEVIPST
+122 YQEGLAEVIPSSH
-134 PSEQVA
+134 SEQVA

-159 QAPDAQAGTP
+159 QVPDAQAGTP
-169 SASHQETQSQTQGPK
+169 SASQQETQSQTQCTK
-184 ESMDQGACGQ
+184 ESMDQ
-194 SPWKRLFGLRKAAQ
+194 
-208 RKQALTF
+208 
-215 ASVELRPVS
+215 VELRPGS
-224 GLSVERE
+224 GLGVERE

-295 VVELRKAK
+295 VVELRKAT

-321 TMDAERKALLEM
+321 TMDAERKTLLETL
-333 VEKMK
+333 EKMK
-338 DSGNATKIHPE
+338 HSDNAAKIHPE
-349 ALQHNLAKGEGMAA
+349 ALQLNLAKGEGIAA
-363 PQMHTVSLQTDLVLL
+363 PQMHTVCLQTELLLL
-378 DQDKTH
+378 DQVKTH
-384 ERYLQQSEITD
+384 ERRLQQSETKD
-395 KLNDVQHQLQGL
+395 KLNDVRRQLQGL
-407 QEKYDELM
+407 QEKYDELL

-422 EDEEYE
+422 EYEDYE

-446 KTEEVEEEYEDLKT
+446 KTEEVEEEYEELKT
-460 KKEEVEEEYEDL
+460 KKEEA
-472 KTKKE
+472 
-477 EVEEEYED
+477 
-485 LKTKKEEVEE
+485 
-495 EYENLKTKKEEVE
+495 
-508 EEYENL
+508 
-514 KTKKEEVEE
+514 
-523 EYEDLKTKKGEV
+523 
-535 ERVYEDLKIKM
+535 ERVYEELKIKM

-562 LELKLDEALGRSKQQ
+562 LELKLDEALGRSKK
-577 QHSSQAVELQL
+577 QHSSQAVELQF
-588 KVCAELKQDQ
+588 KVCAELKQGQ
-598 AKVSHL
+598 AMVSHL
-604 EQRALQQES
+604 EQSALQQES

-625 KAHSCSHLQ
+625 KAQSCSRLQ
-634 EKLSA
+634 EELSA

-645 AMEAEMQG
+645 DMEVEMQS

-680 EARYTT
+680 AARYTAL
-686 IRTQDNQLH
+686 RTQDNQLH
-695 RRLWE
+695 RRMWE
-700 QREEELQEEV
+700 QREEELQDEGC
-710 RSLREVEASLNR
+710 SLREVEASLNC
-722 TNSELSR
+722 TNSELSL
-729 RFKGLQTQLD
+729 RFKGQQTQLD

-744 TSTARQEIPADYV
+744 TGTASQEIPADYV
-757 NLKECLEARQEDCEK
+757 KLKECLEARQEDCEK

-806 QIFLKET
+806 QIYLKET

-818 KIQSLERDL
+818 RIQSLERDL

-836 EKEIIVNMNE
+836 EKEMIVNMNE

-858 LGKLNDVEEKTINS
+858 LGKLNDVEEKTNKS

-879 QCSVDFLEKESKH
+879 QCSVDFLEMESKH

-906 GATLQRA
+906 GAALQHA
-913 LNNLHKARSANVQ
+913 LKNLHKARSANVQ
-926 ELKKMS
+926 V
-932 HFESTL
+932 HW
-938 LTSSH
+938 
-943 LKTRVLPRAFDM
+943 VA
-955 RSHLDNIY
+955 
-963 RSNAS
+963 
-968 HTEEAT
+968 
-974 SPSSSLTSQLSTLT
+974 
-988 MQPVE
+988 
-993 TGYLNLTSSPGVWD
+993 
-1007 SNLNLT
+1007 
-1013 SPLTRADHHT
+1013 
-1023 HSDALSSDSD
+1023 
-1033 DV
+1033 

>member
-1 MEYMEQSEEEQKELG
+1 MEDTEQSEEEQKELEH
-16 YVVLCLQEKG
+16 VVLCLQEEG

-41 RLFEHSEGRLVA
+41 RLFQHSEGRLVA
-53 VTHDLDSLRARHSA
+53 VTYDLDSLRARHSA

-94 QENEVLRAQLQRVTL
+94 QENEVLRAQLQRLTL

-122 YQEGLAEVIPST
+122 YQEGLAEVIPSSH
-134 PSEQVA
+134 SEQVA

-159 QAPDAQAGTP
+159 QVPDAQAGTP
-169 SASHQETQSQTQGPK
+169 SASQQETQSQIQCPK
-184 ESMDQGACGQ
+184 ESMDQGAPSRGQ

-208 RKQALTF
+208 SKQAL
-215 ASVELRPVS
+215 ASVELRPGS

-231 WARLE
+231 WAHLE

-321 TMDAERKALLEM
+321 TMDAERKTLLET

-338 DSGNATKIHPE
+338 DSDNAAKIHPE
-349 ALQHNLAKGEGMAA
+349 ALQLNLAKGEGIPA
-363 PQMHTVSLQTDLVLL
+363 PQMHTVCLQTELLLL

-384 ERYLQQSEITD
+384 ERCLQQSETKD
-395 KLNDVQHQLQGL
+395 ELNDVRRQLQGL
-407 QEKYDELM
+407 QEKYDELL
-415 NVTKKAE
+415 NVTRKAE
-422 EDEEYE
+422 EYEDYE

-446 KTEEVEEEYEDLKT
+446 KTEEVEEEYEELKT
-460 KKEEVEEEYEDL
+460 KKEEVE
-472 KTKKE
+472 
-477 EVEEEYED
+477 
-485 LKTKKEEVEE
+485 
-495 EYENLKTKKEEVE
+495 
-508 EEYENL
+508 
-514 KTKKEEVEE
+514 
-523 EYEDLKTKKGEV
+523 
-535 ERVYEDLKIKM
+535 IKM

-562 LELKLDEALGRSKQQ
+562 LKLDEALGRSRQQ
-577 QHSSQAVELQL
+577 QPHCSQAVELQL
-588 KVCAELKQDQ
+588 KVCAELKQGQ
-598 AKVSHL
+598 AMVSHL

-625 KAHSCSHLQ
+625 KAQSCSRLL
-634 EKLSA
+634 EELSA

-645 AMEAEMQG
+645 AMEVEMQG
-653 LQQQLKST
+653 LQQ
-661 EHQLNVERNRN
+661 QLNVERNRN

-680 EARYTT
+680 EARYTAL
-686 IRTQDNQLH
+686 RTQDNQLH
-695 RRLWE
+695 RRMWE
-700 QREEELQEEV
+700 QREEELQEEGC
-710 RSLREVEASLNR
+710 SLREVEASLNC
-722 TNSELSR
+722 TNSEL
-729 RFKGLQTQLD
+729 
-739 VLQSQ
+739 QSQ
-744 TSTARQEIPADYV
+744 TGTARQEIPADYV

-772 LTEELMEVLTCLDLQ
+772 LTEELMEVLMCLDLQ

-818 KIQSLERDL
+818 RIQSLERDL

-836 EKEIIVNMNE
+836 
-846 ENGKLLAEKRDL
+846 D
-858 LGKLNDVEEKTINS
+858 S
-872 VLAATTT
+872 
-879 QCSVDFLEKESKH
+879 
-892 LQDTIVEMSGLIPN
+892 
-906 GATLQRA
+906 
-913 LNNLHKARSANVQ
+913 
-926 ELKKMS
+926 KKMS
-932 HFESTL
+932 HFESIL
-938 LTSSH
+938 LTSS
-943 LKTRVLPRAFDM
+943 LLETRVLPGAFDM

-963 RSNAS
+963 RSKAS

-974 SPSSSLTSQLSTLT
+974 SPRSSLTSPRSSLTSPCTLLTSPRSTLT

-993 TGYLNLTSSPGVWD
+993 MGY
-1007 SNLNLT
+1007 LNLT
-1013 SPLTRADHHT
+1013 SPLTRADHN
-1023 HSDALSSDSD
+1023 L
-1033 DV
+1033 

>member
-1 MEYMEQSEEEQKELG
+1 MEDTEQSEEEQKELEH
-16 YVVLCLQEKG
+16 VVLCLQEEG

-41 RLFEHSEGRLVA
+41 RLFQHSEGRLVA
-53 VTHDLDSLRARHSA
+53 VTYDLDSLRARHSA

-80 SLSEKRDALAQEYE
+80 SLSEKRDALPQEYE
-94 QENEVLRAQLQRVTL
+94 QENEVLRAQLQRLTL

-122 YQEGLAEVIPST
+122 YQEGLAEVIPSSH
-134 PSEQVA
+134 SEQVA

-152 PDDPQAP
+152 PDDPHAP
-159 QAPDAQAGTP
+159 QVPDAQAGTP
-169 SASHQETQSQTQGPK
+169 SASQQETQSQIQCPK
-184 ESMDQGACGQ
+184 ESMDQGAPSRGQ

-208 RKQALTF
+208 SKQAL
-215 ASVELRPVS
+215 ASVELRPGS

-231 WARLE
+231 WAHLE

-280 VEQLRQEVEKLKKCD
+280 VEQLRKEVEKLKKCD

-321 TMDAERKALLEM
+321 TMDAERKTLLET

-338 DSGNATKIHPE
+338 DSDNADKIHPE
-349 ALQHNLAKGEGMAA
+349 ALQLNLAKGERIAA
-363 PQMHTVSLQTDLVLL
+363 TQMHTVCLQTELLLL

-384 ERYLQQSEITD
+384 ERCLQQSETKD
-395 KLNDVQHQLQGL
+395 KLNDVRRQLQGL
-407 QEKYDELM
+407 QEKYDELL
-415 NVTKKAE
+415 NVTRKAE
-422 EDEEYE
+422 DYE

-446 KTEEVEEEYEDLKT
+446 KTEEVEEQYEELKN
-460 KKEEVEEEYEDL
+460 KK
-472 KTKKE
+472 
-477 EVEEEYED
+477 
-485 LKTKKEEVEE
+485 
-495 EYENLKTKKEEVE
+495 
-508 EEYENL
+508 
-514 KTKKEEVEE
+514 
-523 EYEDLKTKKGEV
+523 EV
-535 ERVYEDLKIKM
+535 ERVYEELKIKM

-562 LELKLDEALGRSKQQ
+562 LKLDEALGRSRQQQ
-577 QHSSQAVELQL
+577 QHCSQAVELQL
-588 KVCAELKQDQ
+588 KVCAELKQGQ
-598 AKVSHL
+598 AMVSHL

-625 KAHSCSHLQ
+625 KAQSCSRLL
-634 EKLSA
+634 EELSA

-645 AMEAEMQG
+645 AMEVEMQG
-653 LQQQLKST
+653 LQQ
-661 EHQLNVERNRN
+661 QLNVERNRN

-680 EARYTT
+680 AARYTAL
-686 IRTQDNQLH
+686 RTQDNQLQ
-695 RRLWE
+695 RRMWE
-700 QREEELQEEV
+700 QREEELQEEGC
-710 RSLREVEASLNR
+710 SLREVEASMNC
-722 TNSELSR
+722 TNSEP
-729 RFKGLQTQLD
+729 
-739 VLQSQ
+739 QSQ
-744 TSTARQEIPADYV
+744 TGTARQEIPADYV

-772 LTEELMEVLTCLDLQ
+772 LTKELVEVLMCLDLQ

-818 KIQSLERDL
+818 RIQSLERDL

-836 EKEIIVNMNE
+836 EKEMIVNMNE
-846 ENGKLLAEKRDL
+846 ENRKLLAEKRDL
-858 LGKLNDVEEKTINS
+858 LGTLNDVEEKTNKS
-872 VLAATTT
+872 VLAATTA

-906 GATLQRA
+906 GAALQRA
-913 LNNLHKARSANVQ
+913 LQNLRKARSANVQ
-926 ELKKMS
+926 DSRKMS
-932 HFESTL
+932 HFESIL
-938 LTSSH
+938 LTSS
-943 LKTRVLPRAFDM
+943 LLETRVLPGAFDM

-963 RSNAS
+963 RSKAS

-974 SPSSSLTSQLSTLT
+974 SPRSSLTSPRSSLTSPCTLLTSPRSTLT

-993 TGYLNLTSSPGVWD
+993 MGYLNLTSFPGVWD

-1013 SPLTRADHHT
+1013 SPLTRADHNF
-1023 HSDALSSDSD
+1023 
-1033 DV
+1033 

>member
-1 MEYMEQSEEEQKELG
+1 MSVSTLFRVVSPIMEDTEQSEEELEH
-16 YVVLCLQEKG
+16 VVLCLQEEG

-41 RLFEHSEGRLVA
+41 RLFQHSEGRLVG

-94 QENEVLRAQLQRVTL
+94 QENEVLRAQLQRLTL

-122 YQEGLAEVIPST
+122 YQEGLAEVIPSSH
-134 PSEQVA
+134 SEQVA

-152 PDDPQAP
+152 PDDPQAL
-159 QAPDAQAGTP
+159 QVPDAQAGTP
-169 SASHQETQSQTQGPK
+169 SASQQETQSQTQCTK
-184 ESMDQGACGQ
+184 ESMDQGAPSRGQ

-208 RKQALTF
+208 SKQAL
-215 ASVELRPVS
+215 ASVELRPGS
-224 GLSVERE
+224 GLGVERE

-295 VVELRKAK
+295 VVELRKAT

-321 TMDAERKALLEM
+321 TMDVERKTLLET

-338 DSGNATKIHPE
+338 HSDNVAKIHPE
-349 ALQHNLAKGEGMAA
+349 ALQLNLAKGEGIAA
-363 PQMHTVSLQTDLVLL
+363 PQMHTVCLQTEILLL
-378 DQDKTH
+378 DQVKTH
-384 ERYLQQSEITD
+384 ERRLQQSETKD
-395 KLNDVQHQLQGL
+395 KLNDVRRQLQGL
-407 QEKYDELM
+407 QEKYDELL

-422 EDEEYE
+422 EYEDYE

-446 KTEEVEEEYEDLKT
+446 KTEEVEEEYEELKT
-460 KKEEVEEEYEDL
+460 KKEEA
-472 KTKKE
+472 
-477 EVEEEYED
+477 
-485 LKTKKEEVEE
+485 
-495 EYENLKTKKEEVE
+495 
-508 EEYENL
+508 
-514 KTKKEEVEE
+514 
-523 EYEDLKTKKGEV
+523 
-535 ERVYEDLKIKM
+535 ERVYKELKIKM

-554 HLENMREE
+554 HLENMR
-562 LELKLDEALGRSKQQ
+562 LKLDEALGRSKK
-577 QHSSQAVELQL
+577 QHSSQEVELQL
-588 KVCAELKQDQ
+588 K
-598 AKVSHL
+598 
-604 EQRALQQES
+604 
-613 RELREGLAQSSQ
+613 
-625 KAHSCSHLQ
+625 
-634 EKLSA
+634 
-639 ERAKLK
+639 
-645 AMEAEMQG
+645 MQG

-680 EARYTT
+680 AARYTAL
-686 IRTQDNQLH
+686 RTQDNQLH
-695 RRLWE
+695 RRMWE
-700 QREEELQEEV
+700 QREEELQDEGC
-710 RSLREVEASLNR
+710 SLREVEDSLNC
-722 TNSELSR
+722 TNSELSL
-729 RFKGLQTQLD
+729 RFKGQQTQLG

-744 TSTARQEIPADYV
+744 TGTASEEIPADYV
-757 NLKECLEARQEDCEK
+757 KLKECLEARQEDCEK

-806 QIFLKET
+806 QIYLKET

-818 KIQSLERDL
+818 RIQSLERDL

-836 EKEIIVNMNE
+836 EKDMIVNMNE

-858 LGKLNDVEEKTINS
+858 LGKLNDVEEKTNKS

-879 QCSVDFLEKESKH
+879 QCSVDFLEKESEH

-906 GATLQRA
+906 GAALQHA
-913 LNNLHKARSANVQ
+913 LKNLHKARSANVQ
-926 ELKKMS
+926 ESKKMS
-932 HFESTL
+932 HFESIL
-938 LTSSH
+938 LTSS
-943 LKTRVLPRAFDM
+943 LLETRVLPGAFDM

-963 RSNAS
+963 RCKAS

-974 SPSSSLTSQLSTLT
+974 SPRSSLTSSRSTLT
-988 MQPVE
+988 TQPVE
-993 TGYLNLTSSPGVWD
+993 MGYLNLTSSPGVWD

-1013 SPLTRADHHT
+1013 PPLTRADHN
-1023 HSDALSSDSD
+1023 L
-1033 DV
+1033 

>member
-1 MEYMEQSEEEQKELG
+1 MEDTEQSEEEQKELEL
-16 YVVLCLQEKG
+16 VVLCLQEEG

-41 RLFEHSEGRLVA
+41 RLFQHSEGRLVA

-94 QENEVLRAQLQRVTL
+94 QENEVLRAQLQRLTL

-122 YQEGLAEVIPST
+122 YQEGLAEVIPSSH
-134 PSEQVA
+134 SEQVA

-152 PDDPQAP
+152 PNDPQV
-159 QAPDAQAGTP
+159 PDAQAGTP
-169 SASHQETQSQTQGPK
+169 SASQQETQSQIQCPK
-184 ESMDQGACGQ
+184 ESMDQGAPSRGQ

-208 RKQALTF
+208 SKQAL
-215 ASVELRPVS
+215 ASVELRPGS
-224 GLSVERE
+224 GLSVEQE

-257 DELESARMTQ
+257 DELESAHMTQ

-321 TMDAERKALLEM
+321 TMDAERKTLLET

-338 DSGNATKIHPE
+338 DSDNAAKTHPE
-349 ALQHNLAKGEGMAA
+349 ALQLNLAKGEGIAA
-363 PQMHTVSLQTDLVLL
+363 PQMHTVCLQTELLLL

-384 ERYLQQSEITD
+384 ERRLQQSETKD
-395 KLNDVQHQLQGL
+395 KLNDVRRQLQGL

-422 EDEEYE
+422 EYEDYE

-446 KTEEVEEEYEDLKT
+446 KTEVVEGEYEELKTKKEEMEEEYEELKT
-460 KKEEVEEEYEDL
+460 KKEEVERVYEEL

-477 EVEEEYED
+477 EVERVYEE
-485 LKTKKEEVEE
+485 LKTKKEEVE
-495 EYENLKTKKEEVE
+495 
-508 EEYENL
+508 
-514 KTKKEEVEE
+514 
-523 EYEDLKTKKGEV
+523 
-535 ERVYEDLKIKM
+535 RVYEELKTKM

-562 LELKLDEALGRSKQQ
+562 LKLDEALGRSKQQ
-577 QHSSQAVELQL
+577 QQHSSQAVELQF
-588 KVCAELKQDQ
+588 KVCAELKQGQ
-598 AKVSHL
+598 AMVSHL
-604 EQRALQQES
+604 EQRALQQEN

-625 KAHSCSHLQ
+625 KAQSCSHLQ
-634 EKLSA
+634 EELSA

-645 AMEAEMQG
+645 AMEVEG

-680 EARYTT
+680 EARYTAL
-686 IRTQDNQLH
+686 RTQENQLH
-695 RRLWE
+695 RRMWE
-700 QREEELQEEV
+700 QREEELQEEGC
-710 RSLREVEASLNR
+710 SLREVEASLNC

-729 RFKGLQTQLD
+729 RFRGQQTHRD

-744 TSTARQEIPADYV
+744 TATARQEIPADYV

-772 LTEELMEVLTCLDLQ
+772 LTKELMEVLTCLDLQ

-818 KIQSLERDL
+818 RIQSLERDL

-836 EKEIIVNMNE
+836 EKEMIVNMKE

-858 LGKLNDVEEKTINS
+858 LGKLNDVEEKTNKS

-906 GATLQRA
+906 GAALQRA
-913 LNNLHKARSANVQ
+913 LKNLHKARSANVQ
-926 ELKKMS
+926 ESKKMS
-932 HFESTL
+932 HFESIL

-943 LKTRVLPRAFDM
+943 LETRVLPGAFDM
-955 RSHLDNIY
+955 RSHLDNIH
-963 RSNAS
+963 RSKAS

-974 SPSSSLTSQLSTLT
+974 SPRSTLT
-988 MQPVE
+988 TQPVE
-993 TGYLNLTSSPGVWD
+993 MGYLNLTSSPGVWD

-1013 SPLTRADHHT
+1013 SPLTRADHNFWRT
-1023 HSDALSSDSD
+1023 ELGQ
-1033 DV
+1033 

>member
-1 MEYMEQSEEEQKELG
+1 MEDTEQSEEEQKELEH
-16 YVVLCLQEKG
+16 VVLCLQEEG
-26 MAPGASVKEQLGFLW
+26 MAHGASVKEQLGFLW
-41 RLFEHSEGRLVA
+41 RLFQHSEGRLVA

-94 QENEVLRAQLQRVTL
+94 QENEVLRAQLQRLTL

-122 YQEGLAEVIPST
+122 YQEGLAEVIPSSH
-134 PSEQVA
+134 SEQVA

-159 QAPDAQAGTP
+159 QVPDAQAGTP
-169 SASHQETQSQTQGPK
+169 SASQQETQSQTQCPK
-184 ESMDQGACGQ
+184 ESMDQ
-194 SPWKRLFGLRKAAQ
+194 
-208 RKQALTF
+208 
-215 ASVELRPVS
+215 VELRPGS

-321 TMDAERKALLEM
+321 TMDAERKILLET

-338 DSGNATKIHPE
+338 GSDNAANIHPE
-349 ALQHNLAKGEGMAA
+349 ALQHNLVKGEGIAA
-363 PQMHTVSLQTDLVLL
+363 SQMHTVCLQTELLLL

-384 ERYLQQSEITD
+384 ERCIQQSETKD
-395 KLNDVQHQLQGL
+395 KLNDVQRQLQGL

-422 EDEEYE
+422 EYEDYE
-428 ELKKQREEEEKV
+428 ELKMQSEEEEKV
-440 LELLMD
+440 LELLID
-446 KTEEVEEEYEDLKT
+446 KTEEVEEEYEELKI
-460 KKEEVEEEYEDL
+460 KKKEVEEEYEEL
-472 KTKKE
+472 KIKKE
-477 EVEEEYED
+477 EVERVYEELKIKKKEVEEEYEE
-485 LKTKKEEVEE
+485 LKIKKE
-495 EYENLKTKKEEVE
+495 
-508 EEYENL
+508 
-514 KTKKEEVEE
+514 
-523 EYEDLKTKKGEV
+523 EV
-535 ERVYEDLKIKM
+535 ERVYEELKIKKEEVERVYEELKIKV

-562 LELKLDEALGRSKQQ
+562 LGLKLDEAPGRSKQ
-577 QHSSQAVELQL
+577 QHSSQAVELQF
-588 KVCAELKQDQ
+588 KVCAELKQGQ
-598 AKVSHL
+598 AMVSHM

-625 KAHSCSHLQ
+625 KAQSCSRLQ
-634 EKLSA
+634 EELSA
-639 ERAKLK
+639 ERAKLT

-661 EHQLNVERNRN
+661 EHQLNVARNRN
-672 TESGQQEE
+672 TESGHQEK
-680 EARYTT
+680 ARYTAL
-686 IRTQDNQLH
+686 RTQDNQLH

-700 QREEELQEEV
+700 QREGELQEEV
-710 RSLREVEASLNR
+710 CSLREVEASLNC
-722 TNSELSR
+722 TNSELNR
-729 RFKGLQTQLD
+729 RFKGQQTQLD

-744 TSTARQEIPADYV
+744 TGTDKQEIPADYV

-818 KIQSLERDL
+818 RIQSLERDL

-836 EKEIIVNMNE
+836 EKEMIVNINE

-858 LGKLNDVEEKTINS
+858 LGKLNDVEEKTNKS

-906 GATLQRA
+906 GAALQRA
-913 LNNLHKARSANVQ
+913 LKNLHKARSANVQ
-926 ELKKMS
+926 EVKKMS
-932 HFESTL
+932 HSESVL

-943 LKTRVLPRAFDM
+943 LETRVLPGAFDM
-955 RSHLDNIY
+955 RSHLDNIH
-963 RSNAS
+963 RSKAS

-974 SPSSSLTSQLSTLT
+974 SPRTSLTTPRSTLT

-993 TGYLNLTSSPGVWD
+993 MGYLNLTST
-1007 SNLNLT
+1007 LN
-1013 SPLTRADHHT
+1013 RADHT
-1023 HSDALSSDSD
+1023 L
-1033 DV
+1033 

>member
-1 MEYMEQSEEEQKELG
+1 MSVSTLFRVVSPIMEDTEQSEEELEH
-16 YVVLCLQEKG
+16 VVLCLQEEG

-41 RLFEHSEGRLVA
+41 RLFQHSEGRLVG

-94 QENEVLRAQLQRVTL
+94 QENEVLRAQLQRLTL

-122 YQEGLAEVIPST
+122 YQEGLAEVIPSSH
-134 PSEQVA
+134 SEQVA

-152 PDDPQAP
+152 PDDPQAL
-159 QAPDAQAGTP
+159 QVPDAQAGTP
-169 SASHQETQSQTQGPK
+169 SASQQETQSQTQCTK
-184 ESMDQGACGQ
+184 ESMDQGAPSRGQ

-208 RKQALTF
+208 SKQAL
-215 ASVELRPVS
+215 ASVELRPGS
-224 GLSVERE
+224 GLGVERE

-295 VVELRKAK
+295 VVELRKAT

-321 TMDAERKALLEM
+321 TMDVERKTLLET

-338 DSGNATKIHPE
+338 HSDNVAKIHPE
-349 ALQHNLAKGEGMAA
+349 ALQLNLAKGEGIAA
-363 PQMHTVSLQTDLVLL
+363 PQMHTVCLQTEILLL
-378 DQDKTH
+378 DQVKTH
-384 ERYLQQSEITD
+384 ERRLQQSETKD
-395 KLNDVQHQLQGL
+395 KLNDVRRQLQGL
-407 QEKYDELM
+407 QEKYDELL

-422 EDEEYE
+422 EYEDYE

-446 KTEEVEEEYEDLKT
+446 KTEEVEEEYEELKT
-460 KKEEVEEEYEDL
+460 KKEEA
-472 KTKKE
+472 
-477 EVEEEYED
+477 
-485 LKTKKEEVEE
+485 
-495 EYENLKTKKEEVE
+495 
-508 EEYENL
+508 
-514 KTKKEEVEE
+514 
-523 EYEDLKTKKGEV
+523 
-535 ERVYEDLKIKM
+535 ERVYKELKIKM

-554 HLENMREE
+554 HLENMR
-562 LELKLDEALGRSKQQ
+562 LKLDEALGRSKK
-577 QHSSQAVELQL
+577 QHSSQEVELQL
-588 KVCAELKQDQ
+588 KVCAELKQGQ
-598 AKVSHL
+598 AMVSHL

-625 KAHSCSHLQ
+625 KAQSCSCLQ
-634 EKLSA
+634 EELSA

-645 AMEAEMQG
+645 AMEVEMQG

-680 EARYTT
+680 AARYTAL
-686 IRTQDNQLH
+686 RTQDNQLH
-695 RRLWE
+695 RRMWE
-700 QREEELQEEV
+700 QREEELQDEGC
-710 RSLREVEASLNR
+710 SLREVEDSLNC
-722 TNSELSR
+722 TNSELSL
-729 RFKGLQTQLD
+729 RFKGQQTQLG

-744 TSTARQEIPADYV
+744 TGTASEEIPADYV
-757 NLKECLEARQEDCEK
+757 KLKECLEARQEDCEK

-806 QIFLKET
+806 QIYLKET

-818 KIQSLERDL
+818 RIQSLERDL

-836 EKEIIVNMNE
+836 EKDMIVNMNE

-858 LGKLNDVEEKTINS
+858 LGKLNDVEEKTNKS

-879 QCSVDFLEKESKH
+879 QCSVDFLEKESEH

-906 GATLQRA
+906 GAALQHA
-913 LNNLHKARSANVQ
+913 LKNLHKARSANVQ
-926 ELKKMS
+926 ESKKMS
-932 HFESTL
+932 HFESIL
-938 LTSSH
+938 LTSS
-943 LKTRVLPRAFDM
+943 LLETRVLPGAFDM

-963 RSNAS
+963 RCKAS

-974 SPSSSLTSQLSTLT
+974 SPRSSLTSSRSTLT
-988 MQPVE
+988 TQPVE
-993 TGYLNLTSSPGVWD
+993 MGYLNLTSSPGVWD

-1013 SPLTRADHHT
+1013 PPLTRADHN
-1023 HSDALSSDSD
+1023 L
-1033 DV
+1033 

>member
-1 MEYMEQSEEEQKELG
+1 MSVSTLFRVVSPIMEDTEQSEEELEH
-16 YVVLCLQEKG
+16 VVLCLQEEG

-41 RLFEHSEGRLVA
+41 RLFQHSEGRLVG

-94 QENEVLRAQLQRVTL
+94 QENEVLRAQLQRLTL

-122 YQEGLAEVIPST
+122 YQEGLAEVIPSSH
-134 PSEQVA
+134 SEQVA

-152 PDDPQAP
+152 PDDPQAL
-159 QAPDAQAGTP
+159 QVPDAQAGTP
-169 SASHQETQSQTQGPK
+169 SASQQETQSQTQCTK
-184 ESMDQGACGQ
+184 ESMDQ
-194 SPWKRLFGLRKAAQ
+194 
-208 RKQALTF
+208 
-215 ASVELRPVS
+215 VELRPGS

-295 VVELRKAK
+295 VVELRKAT

-321 TMDAERKALLEM
+321 TMDAERKTLLET

-338 DSGNATKIHPE
+338 HSDNVAKIHPE
-349 ALQHNLAKGEGMAA
+349 ALQLNLAKGEGIAS
-363 PQMHTVSLQTDLVLL
+363 PQMHTVCLQTELLLL
-378 DQDKTH
+378 DQVKTH
-384 ERYLQQSEITD
+384 ERRLQQSETKD
-395 KLNDVQHQLQGL
+395 KLNDVRRQLQGL
-407 QEKYDELM
+407 QEKYDELL

-422 EDEEYE
+422 EYEDYE

-446 KTEEVEEEYEDLKT
+446 KTEEVEEQYEELKT
-460 KKEEVEEEYEDL
+460 KKEEA
-472 KTKKE
+472 
-477 EVEEEYED
+477 
-485 LKTKKEEVEE
+485 
-495 EYENLKTKKEEVE
+495 
-508 EEYENL
+508 
-514 KTKKEEVEE
+514 
-523 EYEDLKTKKGEV
+523 
-535 ERVYEDLKIKM
+535 ERVYEELKIKM

-562 LELKLDEALGRSKQQ
+562 LELKLDEALGRSKKR
-577 QHSSQAVELQL
+577 HSSQEVELQL
-588 KVCAELKQDQ
+588 KVCAELKQGQ
-598 AKVSHL
+598 TMVSHL

-625 KAHSCSHLQ
+625 KAQSCSRLQ
-634 EKLSA
+634 EELST

-645 AMEAEMQG
+645 AMEVEMQG

-680 EARYTT
+680 AARYTAL
-686 IRTQDNQLH
+686 RTQDNQLH
-695 RRLWE
+695 RRMWE
-700 QREEELQEEV
+700 QREEELQDEGC
-710 RSLREVEASLNR
+710 SLREVEDSLNC
-722 TNSELSR
+722 TNSELSL
-729 RFKGLQTQLD
+729 RFKGQQTQLD

-744 TSTARQEIPADYV
+744 TGTASQEIPADYV
-757 NLKECLEARQEDCEK
+757 KLKECLEARQEDCEK

-806 QIFLKET
+806 QIYLKET

-818 KIQSLERDL
+818 RIRSLERDL

-836 EKEIIVNMNE
+836 EKEMIVNMNE

-858 LGKLNDVEEKTINS
+858 LGKLNDVEEKTNKS

-879 QCSVDFLEKESKH
+879 QCSVDFLEKESEH

-906 GATLQRA
+906 GAALQHA
-913 LNNLHKARSANVQ
+913 LKNLHKARSANVQ
-926 ELKKMS
+926 ESKKMS
-932 HFESTL
+932 HFESIL
-938 LTSSH
+938 LTSS
-943 LKTRVLPRAFDM
+943 LLETRVLPGAFDM

-963 RSNAS
+963 RCKAS

-974 SPSSSLTSQLSTLT
+974 SPRSSLTSSRSTLT
-988 MQPVE
+988 TQPVE
-993 TGYLNLTSSPGVWD
+993 MGYLNLTSFPGVWD

-1013 SPLTRADHHT
+1013 PP
-1023 HSDALSSDSD
+1023 SDQG
-1033 DV
+1033 

>member
-1 MEYMEQSEEEQKELG
+1 MEDTEQSEEEQKELEH
-16 YVVLCLQEKG
+16 VVLCLQEEG

-41 RLFEHSEGRLVA
+41 RLFQHSEGRLVA
-53 VTHDLDSLRARHSA
+53 VTYDLDSLRARHSA

-94 QENEVLRAQLQRVTL
+94 QENEVLRAQLQRLTL

-122 YQEGLAEVIPST
+122 YQEGLAEVIPSSH
-134 PSEQVA
+134 SEQVA

-159 QAPDAQAGTP
+159 QVPDAQAGTP
-169 SASHQETQSQTQGPK
+169 SASQQETQSQIQCPK
-184 ESMDQGACGQ
+184 ESMDQ
-194 SPWKRLFGLRKAAQ
+194 
-208 RKQALTF
+208 
-215 ASVELRPVS
+215 VELRPGS

-231 WARLE
+231 WAHLE

-321 TMDAERKALLEM
+321 TMDAERKTLLET

-338 DSGNATKIHPE
+338 DSDNAAKIHPE
-349 ALQHNLAKGEGMAA
+349 ALQLNLAKGEGIPA
-363 PQMHTVSLQTDLVLL
+363 PQMHTVCLQTELLLL

-384 ERYLQQSEITD
+384 ERCLQQSETKD
-395 KLNDVQHQLQGL
+395 ELNDVRRQLQGL
-407 QEKYDELM
+407 QEKYDELL
-415 NVTKKAE
+415 NVTRKAE
-422 EDEEYE
+422 EYEDYE

-446 KTEEVEEEYEDLKT
+446 KTEEVEEEYEELKT
-460 KKEEVEEEYEDL
+460 KKEEVE
-472 KTKKE
+472 
-477 EVEEEYED
+477 
-485 LKTKKEEVEE
+485 
-495 EYENLKTKKEEVE
+495 
-508 EEYENL
+508 
-514 KTKKEEVEE
+514 
-523 EYEDLKTKKGEV
+523 
-535 ERVYEDLKIKM
+535 IKM

-562 LELKLDEALGRSKQQ
+562 LKLDEALGRSRQQ
-577 QHSSQAVELQL
+577 QPHCSQAVELQL
-588 KVCAELKQDQ
+588 KVCAELKQGQ
-598 AKVSHL
+598 AMVSHL

-625 KAHSCSHLQ
+625 KAQSCSRLL
-634 EKLSA
+634 EELSA

-645 AMEAEMQG
+645 AMEVEMQG
-653 LQQQLKST
+653 LQQ
-661 EHQLNVERNRN
+661 QLNVERNRN

-680 EARYTT
+680 EARYTAL
-686 IRTQDNQLH
+686 RTQDNQLH
-695 RRLWE
+695 RRMWE
-700 QREEELQEEV
+700 QREEELQEEGC
-710 RSLREVEASLNR
+710 SLREVEASLNC
-722 TNSELSR
+722 TNSEL
-729 RFKGLQTQLD
+729 
-739 VLQSQ
+739 QSQ
-744 TSTARQEIPADYV
+744 TGTARQEIPADYV

-772 LTEELMEVLTCLDLQ
+772 LTEELMEVLMCLDLQ

-818 KIQSLERDL
+818 RIQSLERDL

-836 EKEIIVNMNE
+836 
-846 ENGKLLAEKRDL
+846 D
-858 LGKLNDVEEKTINS
+858 S
-872 VLAATTT
+872 
-879 QCSVDFLEKESKH
+879 
-892 LQDTIVEMSGLIPN
+892 
-906 GATLQRA
+906 
-913 LNNLHKARSANVQ
+913 
-926 ELKKMS
+926 KKMS
-932 HFESTL
+932 HFESIL
-938 LTSSH
+938 LTSS
-943 LKTRVLPRAFDM
+943 LLETRVLPGAFDM

-963 RSNAS
+963 RSKAS

-974 SPSSSLTSQLSTLT
+974 SPRSSLTSPRSSLTSPCTLLTSPRSTLT

-993 TGYLNLTSSPGVWD
+993 MGY
-1007 SNLNLT
+1007 LNLT
-1013 SPLTRADHHT
+1013 SPLTRADHN
-1023 HSDALSSDSD
+1023 L
-1033 DV
+1033 

>member
-1 MEYMEQSEEEQKELG
+1 MEDTEQSEEEQKELEH
-16 YVVLCLQEKG
+16 VVLYLQEEG

-41 RLFEHSEGRLVA
+41 RLFQHSEGRLVA
-53 VTHDLDSLRARHSA
+53 VTYDLDSLRARHSA

-94 QENEVLRAQLQRVTL
+94 QENEVLRAQLQRLTL

-122 YQEGLAEVIPST
+122 YQEGLAEVIPSSH
-134 PSEQVA
+134 SEQVA

-159 QAPDAQAGTP
+159 QVPDAQAGTP
-169 SASHQETQSQTQGPK
+169 SASQQETQSQIQCPK
-184 ESMDQGACGQ
+184 ESMDQ
-194 SPWKRLFGLRKAAQ
+194 
-208 RKQALTF
+208 
-215 ASVELRPVS
+215 VELRPGS

-231 WARLE
+231 WAHLE

-321 TMDAERKALLEM
+321 TMDAERKTLLET
-333 VEKMK
+333 VEKIK
-338 DSGNATKIHPE
+338 DSDNAAKIHPE
-349 ALQHNLAKGEGMAA
+349 ALQLNLAKGEGIPA
-363 PQMHTVSLQTDLVLL
+363 PQMHTVCLQTELLLL

-384 ERYLQQSEITD
+384 ERCLQQSETKD
-395 KLNDVQHQLQGL
+395 KLNDVRRQLQGL
-407 QEKYDELM
+407 QEKYDELL
-415 NVTKKAE
+415 NVTRKAE
-422 EDEEYE
+422 EYEDYE

-446 KTEEVEEEYEDLKT
+446 KTEEVEEEYEELKT
-460 KKEEVEEEYEDL
+460 KKEEVE
-472 KTKKE
+472 
-477 EVEEEYED
+477 
-485 LKTKKEEVEE
+485 
-495 EYENLKTKKEEVE
+495 
-508 EEYENL
+508 
-514 KTKKEEVEE
+514 
-523 EYEDLKTKKGEV
+523 
-535 ERVYEDLKIKM
+535 IKM

-562 LELKLDEALGRSKQQ
+562 LKLDEALGRSRQQ
-577 QHSSQAVELQL
+577 QPHCSQAVELQL
-588 KVCAELKQDQ
+588 KVCAELKQGQ
-598 AKVSHL
+598 AMVSHL

-625 KAHSCSHLQ
+625 KAQSCSRLL
-634 EKLSA
+634 EELSA

-645 AMEAEMQG
+645 AMEVEMQG
-653 LQQQLKST
+653 LQQ
-661 EHQLNVERNRN
+661 QLNVERNRN

-680 EARYTT
+680 EARYTAL
-686 IRTQDNQLH
+686 RTQDNQLH
-695 RRLWE
+695 RRMWE
-700 QREEELQEEV
+700 QREEELQEEGC
-710 RSLREVEASLNR
+710 SLREVEASLNC
-722 TNSELSR
+722 TNSEL
-729 RFKGLQTQLD
+729 
-739 VLQSQ
+739 QSQ
-744 TSTARQEIPADYV
+744 TGTARQEIPADYV

-818 KIQSLERDL
+818 RIQSLERDL

-836 EKEIIVNMNE
+836 EKEMIVNMNE
-846 ENGKLLAEKRDL
+846 ENRKLLAEKRDL
-858 LGKLNDVEEKTINS
+858 LGTLNDVEEKTNKS
-872 VLAATTT
+872 VLAATTA

-906 GATLQRA
+906 GAALQRA
-913 LNNLHKARSANVQ
+913 LKNLRKARSANVQ
-926 ELKKMS
+926 DSKKMS
-932 HFESTL
+932 HFESIL
-938 LTSSH
+938 LTSSLLKPEFCLEH
-943 LKTRVLPRAFDM
+943 LT
-955 RSHLDNIY
+955 
-963 RSNAS
+963 
-968 HTEEAT
+968 
-974 SPSSSLTSQLSTLT
+974 
-988 MQPVE
+988 
-993 TGYLNLTSSPGVWD
+993 
-1007 SNLNLT
+1007 
-1013 SPLTRADHHT
+1013 
-1023 HSDALSSDSD
+1023 
-1033 DV
+1033 

>member
-1 MEYMEQSEEEQKELG
+1 MEDTEQSEEEQKELEL
-16 YVVLCLQEKG
+16 VVLCLQEEG
-26 MAPGASVKEQLGFLW
+26 MAPGASVTEQLGFLW
-41 RLFEHSEGRLVA
+41 RLFQHSEGRLVA

-94 QENEVLRAQLQRVTL
+94 QENEVLRAQLQRLTL

-122 YQEGLAEVIPST
+122 YQEGLAEVIPSSH
-134 PSEQVA
+134 SEQVA

-152 PDDPQAP
+152 PNDPQAP
-159 QAPDAQAGTP
+159 QVPDAQAGTP
-169 SASHQETQSQTQGPK
+169 SASQQETQSQIQCPK
-184 ESMDQGACGQ
+184 ESMDQ
-194 SPWKRLFGLRKAAQ
+194 
-208 RKQALTF
+208 
-215 ASVELRPVS
+215 VELRPGS

-267 SAYEPELQGAQEE
+267 SAYEPELQVAQEE

-321 TMDAERKALLEM
+321 TMDAERKTLLET

-338 DSGNATKIHPE
+338 DADNAAKIHPE
-349 ALQHNLAKGEGMAA
+349 ALQLNLAKGEGIAA
-363 PQMHTVSLQTDLVLL
+363 PQMHTVCLQTELLLL

-384 ERYLQQSEITD
+384 ERRLQQSETKD
-395 KLNDVQHQLQGL
+395 KLNDVRRQLQGL

-422 EDEEYE
+422 EYEDYE

-446 KTEEVEEEYEDLKT
+446 KTEEVEEEYEELKT
-460 KKEEVEEEYEDL
+460 KKEEVEEEYEEL

-477 EVEEEYED
+477 EVEEEYEELKTKKEEVEMVYEELKTKKEEVEMVYEELKTKMD
-485 LKTKKEEVEE
+485 EEVEMVYEELKTKKEEVEE
-495 EYENLKTKKEEVE
+495 EYEELKTKKEEVE
-508 EEYENL
+508 MVYEEL
-514 KTKKEEVEE
+514 KTKKEEVEMVYE
-523 EYEDLKTKKGEV
+523 ELKTKKEEV
-535 ERVYEDLKIKM
+535 EMVYEELKTKM

-562 LELKLDEALGRSKQQ
+562 LKLDEALGRSKQQ
-577 QHSSQAVELQL
+577 QQHSSQAGELQF
-588 KVCAELKQDQ
+588 KVCAELKQGQ
-598 AKVSHL
+598 AMVSHL
-604 EQRALQQES
+604 EQRALQQEN

-625 KAHSCSHLQ
+625 KAQSCSHLQ
-634 EKLSA
+634 EELST

-645 AMEAEMQG
+645 AMEVEIQG

-680 EARYTT
+680 EARYTAL
-686 IRTQDNQLH
+686 RTQDNQLH
-695 RRLWE
+695 RRMWE
-700 QREEELQEEV
+700 QRKEELQEEGC
-710 RSLREVEASLNR
+710 SLREVEASLNC

-729 RFKGLQTQLD
+729 RFRGQQTHRD

-744 TSTARQEIPADYV
+744 TGPARQEIPADYV

-772 LTEELMEVLTCLDLQ
+772 LTKELMEVLTCLDLQ

-798 KAKMRRAK
+798 KAKMMRAK

-818 KIQSLERDL
+818 RIQSLERDL

-836 EKEIIVNMNE
+836 EKEMIVNMNE

-858 LGKLNDVEEKTINS
+858 LGKLNDVEEKTNKS

-906 GATLQRA
+906 GAALQRA
-913 LNNLHKARSANVQ
+913 LKNLHKARSANVQ
-926 ELKKMS
+926 ESKKMS
-932 HFESTL
+932 HFESIL

-943 LKTRVLPRAFDM
+943 LETRVLPGAFDI
-955 RSHLDNIY
+955 RSHLDNIH
-963 RSNAS
+963 RSKAS

-974 SPSSSLTSQLSTLT
+974 SPRSTLT
-988 MQPVE
+988 TQPVE
-993 TGYLNLTSSPGVWD
+993 MGYLNLTSSPGVWD

-1013 SPLTRADHHT
+1013 SPLTRADHNF
-1023 HSDALSSDSD
+1023 
-1033 DV
+1033 

>member
-1 MEYMEQSEEEQKELG
+1 MEDTEQSEEEQKELEH
-16 YVVLCLQEKG
+16 VVLYLQEEG

-41 RLFEHSEGRLVA
+41 RLFQHSEGRLVA
-53 VTHDLDSLRARHSA
+53 VTYDLDSLRARHSA

-94 QENEVLRAQLQRVTL
+94 QENEVLRAQLQRLTL

-122 YQEGLAEVIPST
+122 YQEGLAEVIPSSH
-134 PSEQVA
+134 SEQVA

-159 QAPDAQAGTP
+159 QVPDAQAGTP
-169 SASHQETQSQTQGPK
+169 SASQQETQSQIQCPK
-184 ESMDQGACGQ
+184 ESMDQGAPSRGQ

-208 RKQALTF
+208 SKQAL
-215 ASVELRPVS
+215 ASVELRPGS

-231 WARLE
+231 WAHLE

-321 TMDAERKALLEM
+321 TMDAERKTLLET
-333 VEKMK
+333 VEKIK
-338 DSGNATKIHPE
+338 DSDNAAKIHPE
-349 ALQHNLAKGEGMAA
+349 ALQLNLAKGEGIPA
-363 PQMHTVSLQTDLVLL
+363 PQMHTVCLQTELLLL

-384 ERYLQQSEITD
+384 ERCLQQSETKD
-395 KLNDVQHQLQGL
+395 KLNDVRRQLQGL
-407 QEKYDELM
+407 QEKYDELL
-415 NVTKKAE
+415 NVTRKAE
-422 EDEEYE
+422 EYEDYE

-446 KTEEVEEEYEDLKT
+446 KTEEVEEEYEELKT
-460 KKEEVEEEYEDL
+460 KKEEVE
-472 KTKKE
+472 
-477 EVEEEYED
+477 
-485 LKTKKEEVEE
+485 
-495 EYENLKTKKEEVE
+495 
-508 EEYENL
+508 
-514 KTKKEEVEE
+514 
-523 EYEDLKTKKGEV
+523 
-535 ERVYEDLKIKM
+535 IKM

-562 LELKLDEALGRSKQQ
+562 LKLDEALGRSRQQ
-577 QHSSQAVELQL
+577 QPHCSQAVELQL
-588 KVCAELKQDQ
+588 KVCAELKQGQ
-598 AKVSHL
+598 AMVSHL

-625 KAHSCSHLQ
+625 KAQSCSRLL
-634 EKLSA
+634 EELSA

-645 AMEAEMQG
+645 AMEVEMQG
-653 LQQQLKST
+653 LQQ
-661 EHQLNVERNRN
+661 QLNVERNRN

-680 EARYTT
+680 EARYTAL
-686 IRTQDNQLH
+686 RTQDNQLH
-695 RRLWE
+695 RRMWE
-700 QREEELQEEV
+700 QREEELQEEGC
-710 RSLREVEASLNR
+710 SLREVEASLNC
-722 TNSELSR
+722 TNSEL
-729 RFKGLQTQLD
+729 
-739 VLQSQ
+739 QSQ
-744 TSTARQEIPADYV
+744 TGTARQEIPADYV

-818 KIQSLERDL
+818 RIQSLERDL

-836 EKEIIVNMNE
+836 
-846 ENGKLLAEKRDL
+846 D
-858 LGKLNDVEEKTINS
+858 S
-872 VLAATTT
+872 
-879 QCSVDFLEKESKH
+879 
-892 LQDTIVEMSGLIPN
+892 
-906 GATLQRA
+906 
-913 LNNLHKARSANVQ
+913 
-926 ELKKMS
+926 KKMS
-932 HFESTL
+932 HFESIL
-938 LTSSH
+938 LTSSLLKPEFCLEH
-943 LKTRVLPRAFDM
+943 LT
-955 RSHLDNIY
+955 
-963 RSNAS
+963 
-968 HTEEAT
+968 
-974 SPSSSLTSQLSTLT
+974 
-988 MQPVE
+988 
-993 TGYLNLTSSPGVWD
+993 
-1007 SNLNLT
+1007 
-1013 SPLTRADHHT
+1013 
-1023 HSDALSSDSD
+1023 
-1033 DV
+1033 

>member
-1 MEYMEQSEEEQKELG
+1 MEDTEQSEEEQKELEH
-16 YVVLCLQEKG
+16 VVLCLQEEG

-41 RLFEHSEGRLVA
+41 RLFQHSEGRLVA
-53 VTHDLDSLRARHSA
+53 VTYDLDSLRARHSA

-94 QENEVLRAQLQRVTL
+94 QENEVLRAQLQRLTL

-122 YQEGLAEVIPST
+122 YQEGLAEVIPSSH
-134 PSEQVA
+134 SEQVA

-159 QAPDAQAGTP
+159 QVPDAQAGTP
-169 SASHQETQSQTQGPK
+169 SASQQETQSQIQCPK
-184 ESMDQGACGQ
+184 ESMDQ
-194 SPWKRLFGLRKAAQ
+194 
-208 RKQALTF
+208 
-215 ASVELRPVS
+215 VELRPGS

-231 WARLE
+231 WAHLE

-321 TMDAERKALLEM
+321 TMDAERKTLLET

-338 DSGNATKIHPE
+338 DSDNAAKIHPE
-349 ALQHNLAKGEGMAA
+349 ALQLNLAKGEGIPA
-363 PQMHTVSLQTDLVLL
+363 PQMHTVCLQTELLLL

-384 ERYLQQSEITD
+384 ERCLQQSETKD
-395 KLNDVQHQLQGL
+395 ELNDVRRQLQGL
-407 QEKYDELM
+407 QEKYDELL
-415 NVTKKAE
+415 NVTRKAE
-422 EDEEYE
+422 EYEDYE

-446 KTEEVEEEYEDLKT
+446 KTEEVEEEYEELKT
-460 KKEEVEEEYEDL
+460 KKEEVE
-472 KTKKE
+472 
-477 EVEEEYED
+477 
-485 LKTKKEEVEE
+485 
-495 EYENLKTKKEEVE
+495 
-508 EEYENL
+508 
-514 KTKKEEVEE
+514 
-523 EYEDLKTKKGEV
+523 
-535 ERVYEDLKIKM
+535 IKM

-562 LELKLDEALGRSKQQ
+562 LKLDEALGRSRQQ
-577 QHSSQAVELQL
+577 QPHCSQAVELQL
-588 KVCAELKQDQ
+588 KVCAELKQGQ
-598 AKVSHL
+598 AMVSHL

-625 KAHSCSHLQ
+625 KAQSCSRLL
-634 EKLSA
+634 EELSA

-645 AMEAEMQG
+645 AMEVEMQG
-653 LQQQLKST
+653 LQQ
-661 EHQLNVERNRN
+661 QLNVERNRN

-680 EARYTT
+680 EARYTAL
-686 IRTQDNQLH
+686 RTQDNQLH
-695 RRLWE
+695 RRMWE
-700 QREEELQEEV
+700 QREEELQEEGC
-710 RSLREVEASLNR
+710 SLREVEASLNC
-722 TNSELSR
+722 TNSEL
-729 RFKGLQTQLD
+729 
-739 VLQSQ
+739 QSQ
-744 TSTARQEIPADYV
+744 TGTARQEIPADYV

-772 LTEELMEVLTCLDLQ
+772 LTEELMEVLMCLDLQ

-818 KIQSLERDL
+818 RIQSLERDL

-836 EKEIIVNMNE
+836 
-846 ENGKLLAEKRDL
+846 
-858 LGKLNDVEEKTINS
+858 S
-872 VLAATTT
+872 
-879 QCSVDFLEKESKH
+879 
-892 LQDTIVEMSGLIPN
+892 
-906 GATLQRA
+906 
-913 LNNLHKARSANVQ
+913 SAW
-926 ELKKMS
+926 S
-932 HFESTL
+932 
-938 LTSSH
+938 
-943 LKTRVLPRAFDM
+943 
-955 RSHLDNIY
+955 I
-963 RSNAS
+963 
-968 HTEEAT
+968 
-974 SPSSSLTSQLSTLT
+974 
-988 MQPVE
+988 
-993 TGYLNLTSSPGVWD
+993 
-1007 SNLNLT
+1007 
-1013 SPLTRADHHT
+1013 
-1023 HSDALSSDSD
+1023 
-1033 DV
+1033 

>member
-1 MEYMEQSEEEQKELG
+1 MEDTEQSEEEQKELEH
-16 YVVLCLQEKG
+16 VVLCLQEEG

-41 RLFEHSEGRLVA
+41 RLFQHSEGRLVA
-53 VTHDLDSLRARHSA
+53 VTYDLDSLRARHSA

-94 QENEVLRAQLQRVTL
+94 QENEVLRAQLQRLTL

-122 YQEGLAEVIPST
+122 YQEGLAEVIPSSH
-134 PSEQVA
+134 SEQVA

-159 QAPDAQAGTP
+159 QVPDAQAGTP
-169 SASHQETQSQTQGPK
+169 SASQQETQSQIQCPK
-184 ESMDQGACGQ
+184 ESMDQGAPSRGQ

-208 RKQALTF
+208 SKQAL
-215 ASVELRPVS
+215 ASVELRPGS

-231 WARLE
+231 WAHLE

-321 TMDAERKALLEM
+321 TMDAERKTLLET

-338 DSGNATKIHPE
+338 DSDNAAKIHPE
-349 ALQHNLAKGEGMAA
+349 ALQLNLAKGEGIPA
-363 PQMHTVSLQTDLVLL
+363 PQMHTVCLQTELLLL

-384 ERYLQQSEITD
+384 ERCLQQSETKD
-395 KLNDVQHQLQGL
+395 ELNDVRRQLQGL
-407 QEKYDELM
+407 QEKYDELL
-415 NVTKKAE
+415 NVTRKAE
-422 EDEEYE
+422 EYEDYE

-446 KTEEVEEEYEDLKT
+446 KTEEVEEEYEELKT
-460 KKEEVEEEYEDL
+460 KKEEVE
-472 KTKKE
+472 
-477 EVEEEYED
+477 
-485 LKTKKEEVEE
+485 
-495 EYENLKTKKEEVE
+495 
-508 EEYENL
+508 
-514 KTKKEEVEE
+514 
-523 EYEDLKTKKGEV
+523 
-535 ERVYEDLKIKM
+535 IKM

-562 LELKLDEALGRSKQQ
+562 LKLDEALGRSRQQ
-577 QHSSQAVELQL
+577 QPHCSQAVELQL
-588 KVCAELKQDQ
+588 KVCAELKQGQ
-598 AKVSHL
+598 AMVSHL

-625 KAHSCSHLQ
+625 KAQSCSRLL
-634 EKLSA
+634 EELSA

-645 AMEAEMQG
+645 AMEVEMQG
-653 LQQQLKST
+653 LQQ
-661 EHQLNVERNRN
+661 QLNVERNRN

-680 EARYTT
+680 EARYTAL
-686 IRTQDNQLH
+686 RTQDNQLH
-695 RRLWE
+695 RRMWE
-700 QREEELQEEV
+700 QREEELQEEGC
-710 RSLREVEASLNR
+710 SLREVEASLNC
-722 TNSELSR
+722 TNSEL
-729 RFKGLQTQLD
+729 
-739 VLQSQ
+739 QSQ
-744 TSTARQEIPADYV
+744 TGTARQEIPADYV

-772 LTEELMEVLTCLDLQ
+772 LTEELMEVLMCLDLQ

-818 KIQSLERDL
+818 RIQSLERDL

-836 EKEIIVNMNE
+836 
-846 ENGKLLAEKRDL
+846 
-858 LGKLNDVEEKTINS
+858 S
-872 VLAATTT
+872 
-879 QCSVDFLEKESKH
+879 
-892 LQDTIVEMSGLIPN
+892 
-906 GATLQRA
+906 
-913 LNNLHKARSANVQ
+913 SAW
-926 ELKKMS
+926 S
-932 HFESTL
+932 
-938 LTSSH
+938 
-943 LKTRVLPRAFDM
+943 
-955 RSHLDNIY
+955 I
-963 RSNAS
+963 
-968 HTEEAT
+968 
-974 SPSSSLTSQLSTLT
+974 
-988 MQPVE
+988 
-993 TGYLNLTSSPGVWD
+993 
-1007 SNLNLT
+1007 
-1013 SPLTRADHHT
+1013 
-1023 HSDALSSDSD
+1023 
-1033 DV
+1033 

>member
-1 MEYMEQSEEEQKELG
+1 MSVSTLFRVVSPIMEDTEQSEEELEH
-16 YVVLCLQEKG
+16 VVLCLQEEG

-41 RLFEHSEGRLVA
+41 RLFQHSEGRLVA

-94 QENEVLRAQLQRVTL
+94 QENEVLRAQLQRLTL

-122 YQEGLAEVIPST
+122 YQEGLAEVIPSSH
-134 PSEQVA
+134 SEQVA

-159 QAPDAQAGTP
+159 QVPDAQAGTP
-169 SASHQETQSQTQGPK
+169 SASQQETQSQTQCTK
-184 ESMDQGACGQ
+184 ESMDQGAPSRGQ

-208 RKQALTF
+208 SKQAL
-215 ASVELRPVS
+215 ASVELRPGS
-224 GLSVERE
+224 GLGVERE

-295 VVELRKAK
+295 VVELRKAT

-321 TMDAERKALLEM
+321 TMDAERKTLLET

-338 DSGNATKIHPE
+338 HSDNAAKIHPE
-349 ALQHNLAKGEGMAA
+349 ALQLNLAKGEGIAA
-363 PQMHTVSLQTDLVLL
+363 PQMHTVCLQTELLLL
-378 DQDKTH
+378 DQVKTH
-384 ERYLQQSEITD
+384 ERRLQQSETKD
-395 KLNDVQHQLQGL
+395 KLNDVRRQLQGL
-407 QEKYDELM
+407 QEKYDELL

-422 EDEEYE
+422 EYE
-428 ELKKQREEEEKV
+428 DYDELKKQREEEEKV

-446 KTEEVEEEYEDLKT
+446 KTEEVEEEYEVLKT
-460 KKEEVEEEYEDL
+460 KKEEA
-472 KTKKE
+472 
-477 EVEEEYED
+477 
-485 LKTKKEEVEE
+485 
-495 EYENLKTKKEEVE
+495 
-508 EEYENL
+508 
-514 KTKKEEVEE
+514 
-523 EYEDLKTKKGEV
+523 
-535 ERVYEDLKIKM
+535 ERVYEELKIKI

-554 HLENMREE
+554 RLENMREE
-562 LELKLDEALGRSKQQ
+562 LELKLDEALGRSKK

-588 KVCAELKQDQ
+588 K
-598 AKVSHL
+598 
-604 EQRALQQES
+604 
-613 RELREGLAQSSQ
+613 
-625 KAHSCSHLQ
+625 
-634 EKLSA
+634 
-639 ERAKLK
+639 
-645 AMEAEMQG
+645 MQG
-653 LQQQLKST
+653 LQQ
-661 EHQLNVERNRN
+661 QLNVERNRN

-680 EARYTT
+680 AARYTAL
-686 IRTQDNQLH
+686 RTQDNQLH
-695 RRLWE
+695 RRMWE
-700 QREEELQEEV
+700 QKEEELQDEGC
-710 RSLREVEASLNR
+710 SLREVEASLNC
-722 TNSELSR
+722 TNSELSL
-729 RFKGLQTQLD
+729 RFKGQQTQLD

-744 TSTARQEIPADYV
+744 TGTASQEIPADYV
-757 NLKECLEARQEDCEK
+757 KLKECLEARQEDCEK

-806 QIFLKET
+806 QIYLKET

-818 KIQSLERDL
+818 RIQSLERDL

-836 EKEIIVNMNE
+836 EKELIVNMNE

-858 LGKLNDVEEKTINS
+858 LGKLNDVEEKTNKS
-872 VLAATTT
+872 VLVATTT
-879 QCSVDFLEKESKH
+879 QCSVDFLEKESEH

-906 GATLQRA
+906 GAALQHA
-913 LNNLHKARSANVQ
+913 LKNLHKARSANVQ
-926 ELKKMS
+926 ESKKMS
-932 HFESTL
+932 HFESIL
-938 LTSSH
+938 LTSS
-943 LKTRVLPRAFDM
+943 LLETRVLPGAFDM

-963 RSNAS
+963 RCKAS

-974 SPSSSLTSQLSTLT
+974 SPRSSLTSSRSTLT
-988 MQPVE
+988 TQPVE
-993 TGYLNLTSSPGVWD
+993 MGYLNLTSSPGVWD

-1013 SPLTRADHHT
+1013 PLTRADHN
-1023 HSDALSSDSD
+1023 L
-1033 DV
+1033 

>member
-1 MEYMEQSEEEQKELG
+1 MSVSTLFRVVSPIMEDTEQSEEELEH
-16 YVVLCLQEKG
+16 VVLCLQEEG

-41 RLFEHSEGRLVA
+41 RLFQHSEGRLVA

-94 QENEVLRAQLQRVTL
+94 QENEVLRAQLQRLTL

-122 YQEGLAEVIPST
+122 YQEGLAEVIPSSH
-134 PSEQVA
+134 SEQVA

-159 QAPDAQAGTP
+159 QVPDAQAGTP
-169 SASHQETQSQTQGPK
+169 SASQETESQTQCTK
-184 ESMDQGACGQ
+184 ESMDQ
-194 SPWKRLFGLRKAAQ
+194 
-208 RKQALTF
+208 
-215 ASVELRPVS
+215 VELRPGS

-295 VVELRKAK
+295 VVELRKAT

-321 TMDAERKALLEM
+321 TMDAERKTLLET

-338 DSGNATKIHPE
+338 HSDNAAKIHPE
-349 ALQHNLAKGEGMAA
+349 ALQLNLAKGEGIAA
-363 PQMHTVSLQTDLVLL
+363 PQMHTVCLQTELLLL
-378 DQDKTH
+378 DQVKTH
-384 ERYLQQSEITD
+384 ERRLQQSETKD
-395 KLNDVQHQLQGL
+395 KLNDVRRQLQGL
-407 QEKYDELM
+407 QEKYDELL

-422 EDEEYE
+422 EYEDYE

-446 KTEEVEEEYEDLKT
+446 KTEEVEEEYEELKT
-460 KKEEVEEEYEDL
+460 KKEEA
-472 KTKKE
+472 
-477 EVEEEYED
+477 
-485 LKTKKEEVEE
+485 
-495 EYENLKTKKEEVE
+495 
-508 EEYENL
+508 
-514 KTKKEEVEE
+514 
-523 EYEDLKTKKGEV
+523 
-535 ERVYEDLKIKM
+535 ERVYEELKIKM

-562 LELKLDEALGRSKQQ
+562 LELKLDEALGRSKK

-588 KVCAELKQDQ
+588 KVCAELKQGQ
-598 AKVSHL
+598 AMVSHL

-625 KAHSCSHLQ
+625 KAQSCSRLQ
-634 EKLSA
+634 EELSA

-645 AMEAEMQG
+645 AMEVEMQG

-661 EHQLNVERNRN
+661 EHQLSVERNRN

-680 EARYTT
+680 AARYTAL
-686 IRTQDNQLH
+686 RTQDNQLH
-695 RRLWE
+695 RRMWE
-700 QREEELQEEV
+700 QREEELQDEGS
-710 RSLREVEASLNR
+710 SLREVEASLNC
-722 TNSELSR
+722 TNSELSL
-729 RFKGLQTQLD
+729 RFKGQQTQLD

-744 TSTARQEIPADYV
+744 AGTASQEIPADYV
-757 NLKECLEARQEDCEK
+757 KLKECLEARQEDCEK

-806 QIFLKET
+806 QIYLKET

-818 KIQSLERDL
+818 RIQSLERDL

-836 EKEIIVNMNE
+836 EKEMIVNMNE

-858 LGKLNDVEEKTINS
+858 LGKLNDVEEKTNKS

-879 QCSVDFLEKESKH
+879 QCSVDFLEKESEH

-906 GATLQRA
+906 GAALQHA
-913 LNNLHKARSANVQ
+913 LKNLHKARSANVQ
-926 ELKKMS
+926 ESKKMS
-932 HFESTL
+932 HFESIL
-938 LTSSH
+938 LTSS
-943 LKTRVLPRAFDM
+943 LLETRVLPGAFDM

-963 RSNAS
+963 RCKAS

-974 SPSSSLTSQLSTLT
+974 SPRSSLTSSRSTLT
-988 MQPVE
+988 TQPVE
-993 TGYLNLTSSPGVWD
+993 MGYLNLTSSPGLWD

-1013 SPLTRADHHT
+1013 PPLTRADHN
-1023 HSDALSSDSD
+1023 L
-1033 DV
+1033 